1 VLSGVILLPENRC
14 RPYRNVTVKPRS
26 PARERKPDASE
37 RDDSLSPAPLPP
49 GARLGN
55 FQINRLL
62 ASTDSGY
69 TYSSNSGS
77 TIIQEFFPKQLAVR
91 DKDGLSLL
99 LWDASLN
106 EDYEQGLKDFLL
118 LGRVLSQI
126 DHAGRVVHY
135 SEDNDSAYYAIKF
148 RPLASVRDLLKTGK
162 PLPEDA
168 LKAML
173 YSALTYLEAAHEAG
187 LIHLEI
193 APENIFVSDN
203 EQLAICGFNTD
214 RFHYPPA
221 DKSTPS
227 DYRAPE
233 LSTARGRI
241 GPWTD
246 FYALGSVLY
255 ECITSAAPVPSST
268 RMDAIDRGT
277 PDPIV
282 PAVEAGVGYYSGR
295 FLEIIDWLITLRTTE
310 RPEDTEVIFNWLDP
324 DARNLA
330 DDDDTYSDP
339 LELNLKPNTK
349 ATVRGNIPLETRTNL
364 KQQTASAPQAP
375 LNRSNIFT
383 RRQGGIKKQSD
394 ATRAALPESSSH
406 GKIRTTRGATAIAL
420 AALKKSA
427 ASLAPG
433 SETSAAKH
441 TEPPPNVFAARSTQ
455 PRDLRATN
463 NVPTQDVEPLH
474 APSRTDNPTAIQ
486 ERTFQKDFG
495 LSVDQTVTDE
505 LRSAGE
511 ILSGDNFTPVEAD
524 TRLRNSGP
532 PKTGKSLG
540 LITAGVLVLIIAY
553 WWLSPQNANTVPSAT
568 PAKIEINTTSDTAST
583 GGNPSQQNSN
593 TSSEDGITMITR
605 SADRQKAEKFRELTE
620 IAALTDPHLKAA
632 RRHHRGGR
640 SFDPQ
645 SGNAY
650 QEFSEVLLLDPDN
663 PEATQGI
670 KDMIG
675 ESVSGIESLIDAGD
689 LGAAR
694 EKLSLLA
701 TINQASEA
709 VIDVQQ
715 KLDQIEQ
722 RRLKQVAATAKAD
735 AIAEATRQQQT
746 RDRHRRIEQ
755 LLTRASNAFE
765 NNQFVEPQ
773 GDNALTLYRA
783 ALNLDPNN
791 QRARNGIGSISEH
804 FLRQARREL
813 AAGEYGIAEQNL
825 RIAAAIEPQNQTVLQ
840 LQQQLQKRRQLAE
853 KQQRLQAEAAAKN
866 AEANNLASQ
875 QELLDLQNGLTAY
888 YEGAYSEAY
897 RFLAP
902 LAAQGYPRAQVR
914 VANMLIK
921 ARGVQRDEEEAMRL
935 FSIALQP
942 VQLSASD
949 GKAWAQSDLGDYF
962 HDGWII
968 DKDYLNAVYWYRRA
982 AEQGYAPAQNI
993 LGWLYMHGHG
1003 VSPDEEM
1010 AIKWFRRAAEQ
1021 GDVTALDNL
1030 KVLGKVSVDSGS

>member
-1 VLSGVILLPENRC
+1 MSSVILLPENRC
-14 RPYRNVTVKPRS
+14 RPYRHVTFKPR
-26 PARERKPDASE
+26 PPLRQREPDASDK
-37 RDDSLSPAPLPP
+37 DDSLSPAPLPP

-77 TIIQEFFPKQLAVR
+77 AIIQEFFPKQLAVR
-91 DKDGLSLL
+91 DQDGLALL

-173 YSALTYLEAAHEAG
+173 YSALTYLEAAHQAG
-187 LIHLEI
+187 LFHLEI

-221 DKSTPS
+221 DKSVPS

-255 ECITSAAPVPSST
+255 ECITCAAPVPSST
-268 RMDAIDRGT
+268 RMDAIDRGI

-282 PAVEAGVGYYSGR
+282 PAVEAGVGYYSGS
-295 FLEIIDWLITLRTTE
+295 FLEIVDWLIALRTTE

-324 DARNLA
+324 DARKSA

-339 LELNLKPNTK
+339 LELNLKPATK
-349 ATVRGNIPLETRTNL
+349 AAGSAKTPLETRTNI
-364 KQQTASAPQAP
+364 KQRTRTAPHAAHD
-375 LNRSNIFT
+375 RSNIFS
-383 RRQGGIKKQSD
+383 RRHDGIKNQSE
-394 ATRAALPESSSH
+394 AARAALPDNSSDERIKAS
-406 GKIRTTRGATAIAL
+406 RGATAIAL

-427 ASLAPG
+427 ANLAPS
-433 SETSAAKH
+433 SENSAAKP
-441 TEPPPNVFAARSTQ
+441 TESPHNVFAAKSTQ
-455 PRDLRATN
+455 PRDLTTTSN
-463 NVPTQDVEPLH
+463 GPTQDVEPLH
-474 APSRTDNPTAIQ
+474 APSRTDNPSAKQ
-486 ERTFQKDFG
+486 ESTFQKGFD

-511 ILSGDNFTPVEAD
+511 ILSGDNFIPVEAD
-524 TRLRNSGP
+524 DKPLDSGP
-532 PKTGKSLG
+532 PNKGKTLG
-540 LITAGVLVLIIAY
+540 LIAAGVLVLIIAY
-553 WWLSPQNANTVPSAT
+553 WWLNPQNANTVPSAT
-568 PAKIEINTTSDTAST
+568 PAKIEINTTSDTASA
-583 GGNPSQQNSN
+583 GGNPSQQISN
-593 TSSEDGITMITR
+593 TASEDGITVFTR
-605 SADRQKAEKFRELTE
+605 SADKQKAEKFRELTE

-632 RRHHRGGR
+632 RIHHRAGR

-663 PEATQGI
+663 LQATQGI
-670 KDMIG
+670 KNLIG
-675 ESVSGIESLIDAGD
+675 ETINGIESLIDAGD

-701 TINQASEA
+701 TINQASEV

-715 KLDQIEQ
+715 KLDQIEK
-722 RRLKQVAATAKAD
+722 RRLEQVAAAAKAH
-735 AIAEATRQQQT
+735 AIAEATRQQQI

-783 ALNLDPNN
+783 VLNLDPNN

-825 RIAAAIEPQNQTVLQ
+825 RIAAAMEPQNQTVLQ
-840 LQQQLQKRRQLAE
+840 LQQQLQQRRQLAE
-853 KQQRLQAEAAAKN
+853 KQQRLQAEAAAKK
-866 AEANNLASQ
+866 AEADNLASQ
-875 QELLDLQNGLTAY
+875 QEVLNLQSGLTAY

-902 LAAQGYPRAQVR
+902 LAAQGDPRAQVR
-914 VANMLIK
+914 VARMLIT
-921 ARGVQRDEEEAMRL
+921 ARGVQRDEGEAIRL
-935 FSIALQP
+935 FSMALQQ

-962 HDGWII
+962 HDGWVI
-968 DKDYLNAVYWYRRA
+968 DKDYRNAVYWYRRA

-993 LGWLYMHGHG
+993 LGWLYMQGHG
-1003 VSPDEEM
+1003 VNPDEEM

-1030 KVLGKVSVDSGS
+1030 KVLGKAGVDSGS

>member
-1 VLSGVILLPENRC
+1 MSSVILLPENRC
-14 RPYRNVTVKPRS
+14 RPYRHVTFKPR
-26 PARERKPDASE
+26 PPLRQREPDAS
-37 RDDSLSPAPLPP
+37 DKGDSLSPAPLPP

-77 TIIQEFFPKQLAVR
+77 AIIQEFFPKQLAVR
-91 DKDGLSLL
+91 DQDGLALL

-173 YSALTYLEAAHEAG
+173 YSALTYLEAAHQAG
-187 LIHLEI
+187 LFHLEI

-221 DKSTPS
+221 DKSVPS

-255 ECITSAAPVPSST
+255 ECITCAAPVPSST
-268 RMDAIDRGT
+268 RMDAIDRGI

-282 PAVEAGVGYYSGR
+282 PAVEAGVGYYSGS
-295 FLEIIDWLITLRTTE
+295 FLEIVDWLIALRTTE

-324 DARNLA
+324 DARKSA

-339 LELNLKPNTK
+339 LELNLKPATK
-349 ATVRGNIPLETRTNL
+349 AAGSAKTPLETRTNI
-364 KQQTASAPQAP
+364 KQRTRTAPHAAHD
-375 LNRSNIFT
+375 RSNIFS
-383 RRQGGIKKQSD
+383 RRHDGIKNQSE
-394 ATRAALPESSSH
+394 AARAALPDNGSDGRIKTS
-406 GKIRTTRGATAIAL
+406 RGATAIAL

-427 ASLAPG
+427 ANLAPS
-433 SETSAAKH
+433 SENSAAKP
-441 TEPPPNVFAARSTQ
+441 TESPHNVFAAKSTQ
-455 PRDLRATN
+455 PRDLTTTSN
-463 NVPTQDVEPLH
+463 GPTQDVEPLH
-474 APSRTDNPTAIQ
+474 APSRTDNPSAKQ
-486 ERTFQKDFG
+486 ESTFQKGFD

-511 ILSGDNFTPVEAD
+511 ILSGDNFIPVEAD
-524 TRLRNSGP
+524 DKPLDSGP
-532 PKTGKSLG
+532 PNKGKTLG
-540 LITAGVLVLIIAY
+540 LIAAGVLVLIIAY
-553 WWLSPQNANTVPSAT
+553 WWLNPQNANTVPSAT
-568 PAKIEINTTSDTAST
+568 PAKIEINTTSDTASA
-583 GGNPSQQNSN
+583 GGNPSQQISN
-593 TSSEDGITMITR
+593 TASEDGITVFTR
-605 SADRQKAEKFRELTE
+605 SADKQKAEKFRELTE
-620 IAALTDPHLKAA
+620 IAALTEPHLKAA
-632 RRHHRGGR
+632 RIHHRAGR

-663 PEATQGI
+663 LQATQGI
-670 KDMIG
+670 KNLIG
-675 ESVSGIESLIDAGD
+675 ETINDIESLIDAGD
-689 LGAAR
+689 LVAAR

-701 TINQASEA
+701 TINQASEV

-715 KLDQIEQ
+715 KLDQIEK
-722 RRLKQVAATAKAD
+722 RRLEQVAAAAKAH
-735 AIAEATRQQQT
+735 AIAEATRQQQI

-783 ALNLDPNN
+783 VLNLDPNN

-825 RIAAAIEPQNQTVLQ
+825 RIAAALEPQNQTVLQ
-840 LQQQLQKRRQLAE
+840 LQQQLQQRRQLAE
-853 KQQRLQAEAAAKN
+853 KQQRLQAEAAAKK
-866 AEANNLASQ
+866 AEADNLASQ
-875 QELLDLQNGLTAY
+875 QEVLNLQSGLTAY

-902 LAAQGYPRAQVR
+902 LAAQGDPRAQVR
-914 VANMLIK
+914 VARMLIT
-921 ARGVQRDEEEAMRL
+921 ARGVQRDEGEAIRL
-935 FSIALQP
+935 FSMALQQ

-962 HDGWII
+962 HDGWVI
-968 DKDYLNAVYWYRRA
+968 DKDYRNAVYWYRRA

-993 LGWLYMHGHG
+993 LGWLYMQGHG
-1003 VSPDEEM
+1003 VNPDEEM

-1030 KVLGKVSVDSGS
+1030 KVLGKAGVDSGS

>member
-1 VLSGVILLPENRC
+1 
-14 RPYRNVTVKPRS
+14 VTFKPR
-26 PARERKPDASE
+26 PPVRQREPDASDK
-37 RDDSLSPAPLPP
+37 DDSLSPAPLPP

-77 TIIQEFFPKQLAVR
+77 AIIQEFFPKQLAVR
-91 DKDGLSLL
+91 DQDGLALL

-173 YSALTYLEAAHEAG
+173 YSALTYLEAAHQAG
-187 LIHLEI
+187 LFHLEI

-221 DKSTPS
+221 DKSVPS

-255 ECITSAAPVPSST
+255 ECITCAAPVPSST
-268 RMDAIDRGT
+268 RMDAIDRGI

-282 PAVEAGVGYYSGR
+282 PAVEAGVGYYSGS
-295 FLEIIDWLITLRTTE
+295 FLEIVDWLIALRTTE

-324 DARNLA
+324 DARKSA

-339 LELNLKPNTK
+339 LELNLKPATK
-349 ATVRGNIPLETRTNL
+349 AAGSAKTPLETRTNI
-364 KQQTASAPQAP
+364 KQRTRTAPHAAHD
-375 LNRSNIFT
+375 RSNIFS
-383 RRQGGIKKQSD
+383 RRHDGIKNQSE
-394 ATRAALPESSSH
+394 AARAALPDNSSDGRIKTS
-406 GKIRTTRGATAIAL
+406 RGATAIAL

-427 ASLAPG
+427 ANLAPS
-433 SETSAAKH
+433 SENSAAKH
-441 TEPPPNVFAARSTQ
+441 TESPHNVFAAKSTQ
-455 PRDLRATN
+455 PRDLTTTSN
-463 NVPTQDVEPLH
+463 GPTQDVEPLH
-474 APSRTDNPTAIQ
+474 APSRTDAPSA
-486 ERTFQKDFG
+486 ERESTFQKGFD

-511 ILSGDNFTPVEAD
+511 ILSGDNFIPVEAD
-524 TRLRNSGP
+524 DKPLDSGP
-532 PKTGKSLG
+532 PNKGKTLG
-540 LITAGVLVLIIAY
+540 LIAAGVLVLIIAY
-553 WWLSPQNANTVPSAT
+553 WWLNPQNANTVPSAT
-568 PAKIEINTTSDTAST
+568 PAKIEINTTSDTASA
-583 GGNPSQQNSN
+583 GGNPSQQISN
-593 TSSEDGITMITR
+593 TASEDGITVFTR
-605 SADRQKAEKFRELTE
+605 SADKQKAEKFRELTE

-632 RRHHRGGR
+632 RIHHRAGR

-663 PEATQGI
+663 LQATQGI
-670 KDMIG
+670 KNLIG
-675 ESVSGIESLIDAGD
+675 EAINGIESLIDAGD

-701 TINQASEA
+701 TINQASEV

-715 KLDQIEQ
+715 KLDQIEK
-722 RRLKQVAATAKAD
+722 RRLEQVAAAAKAH
-735 AIAEATRQQQT
+735 AIAEATRQQQI

-783 ALNLDPNN
+783 VLNLDPNN

-840 LQQQLQKRRQLAE
+840 LQQQLQQRRQLAE
-853 KQQRLQAEAAAKN
+853 KQQRLQAEAAAKK
-866 AEANNLASQ
+866 AEADNLASQ
-875 QELLDLQNGLTAY
+875 QEVLNLQSGLTAY

-902 LAAQGYPRAQVR
+902 LAAQGDPRAQVR
-914 VANMLIK
+914 VARMLIT
-921 ARGVQRDEEEAMRL
+921 ARGVQRDEGEAIRL
-935 FSIALQP
+935 FSMALQQ

-962 HDGWII
+962 HDGWVI
-968 DKDYLNAVYWYRRA
+968 DKDYRNAVYWYRRA

-993 LGWLYMHGHG
+993 LGWLYMQGHG
-1003 VSPDEEM
+1003 VNPDEEM

-1030 KVLGKVSVDSGS
+1030 KVLGKAGVDSGS

>member
-1 VLSGVILLPENRC
+1 M
-14 RPYRNVTVKPRS
+14 TFKPHP
-26 PARERKPDASE
+26 PARQRESDASDK
-37 RDDSLSPAPLPP
+37 DDSLSPAPLPP

-77 TIIQEFFPKQLAVR
+77 AIIQEFFPKQLAVR
-91 DKDGLSLL
+91 DQDGLALL

-173 YSALTYLEAAHEAG
+173 YSALTYLEAAHQAG
-187 LIHLEI
+187 LFHLEI

-221 DKSTPS
+221 DKSVPS

-255 ECITSAAPVPSST
+255 ECITCAAPVPSST
-268 RMDAIDRGT
+268 RMDAIDRGI

-282 PAVEAGVGYYSGR
+282 PAVEAGVGYYSGS
-295 FLEIIDWLITLRTTE
+295 FLEIVDWLIALRTTE

-324 DARNLA
+324 DARKSA

-339 LELNLKPNTK
+339 LELNLKPATK
-349 ATVRGNIPLETRTNL
+349 AAGSAKTPLETRTNI
-364 KQQTASAPQAP
+364 KQRTRTAPHAAHD
-375 LNRSNIFT
+375 RSNIFS
-383 RRQGGIKKQSD
+383 RRHDGIKNQSE
-394 ATRAALPESSSH
+394 AARAALPDNSSDGRIKTS
-406 GKIRTTRGATAIAL
+406 RGATAIAL

-427 ASLAPG
+427 ANLAPS
-433 SETSAAKH
+433 SENSAAKP
-441 TEPPPNVFAARSTQ
+441 TESPHNVFAAKSTQ
-455 PRDLRATN
+455 PRDLTTTSN
-463 NVPTQDVEPLH
+463 GPTQDVEPLH
-474 APSRTDNPTAIQ
+474 APSRTDAPSA
-486 ERTFQKDFG
+486 ERESTFQKGFD

-511 ILSGDNFTPVEAD
+511 ILSGDNFIPVEAD
-524 TRLRNSGP
+524 DKPLDSGP
-532 PKTGKSLG
+532 PNKGKTLG
-540 LITAGVLVLIIAY
+540 LIAAGVLVLIIAY
-553 WWLSPQNANTVPSAT
+553 WWLNPQNANTVPSAT
-568 PAKIEINTTSDTAST
+568 PAKIEINTTSDTASA
-583 GGNPSQQNSN
+583 GGNPSQQISN
-593 TSSEDGITMITR
+593 TASEDGITVFTR
-605 SADRQKAEKFRELTE
+605 SADKQKAEKFRELTE
-620 IAALTDPHLKAA
+620 IAALTEPHLKAA
-632 RRHHRGGR
+632 RIHHRAGR

-663 PEATQGI
+663 LQATQGI
-670 KDMIG
+670 KNLIG
-675 ESVSGIESLIDAGD
+675 ETINGIESLIDAGD

-701 TINQASEA
+701 TINQASEV

-715 KLDQIEQ
+715 KLDQIEK
-722 RRLKQVAATAKAD
+722 RRLEQVAAAAKAH
-735 AIAEATRQQQT
+735 AIAEATRQQQI

-783 ALNLDPNN
+783 VLNLDPNN

-840 LQQQLQKRRQLAE
+840 LQQQLQQRRQLAE
-853 KQQRLQAEAAAKN
+853 KQQRLQAEAAAKK
-866 AEANNLASQ
+866 AEADNLASQ
-875 QELLDLQNGLTAY
+875 QEVLNLQSGLTAY

-902 LAAQGYPRAQVR
+902 LAAQGDPRAQVR
-914 VANMLIK
+914 VARMLIT
-921 ARGVQRDEEEAMRL
+921 ARGVQRDEGEAIRL
-935 FSIALQP
+935 FSMALQQ

-962 HDGWII
+962 HDGWVI
-968 DKDYLNAVYWYRRA
+968 DKDYRNAVYWYRRA

-993 LGWLYMHGHG
+993 LGWLYMQGHG
-1003 VSPDEEM
+1003 VNPDEEM

-1030 KVLGKVSVDSGS
+1030 KVLGKAGVDSGS

>member
-1 VLSGVILLPENRC
+1 MSSVILLPENRC
-14 RPYRNVTVKPRS
+14 RPYRHVTFKPR
-26 PARERKPDASE
+26 PPLRQREPDASDK
-37 RDDSLSPAPLPP
+37 DDSLSPAPLPP

-77 TIIQEFFPKQLAVR
+77 AIIQEFFPKQLAVR
-91 DKDGLSLL
+91 DQDGLALL

-173 YSALTYLEAAHEAG
+173 YSALTYLEAAHQAG
-187 LIHLEI
+187 LFHLEI

-221 DKSTPS
+221 DKSVPS

-255 ECITSAAPVPSST
+255 ECITCAAPVPSST
-268 RMDAIDRGT
+268 RMDAIDRGI

-282 PAVEAGVGYYSGR
+282 PAVEAGVGYYSGS
-295 FLEIIDWLITLRTTE
+295 FLEIVDWLIALRTTE

-324 DARNLA
+324 DARKSA

-339 LELNLKPNTK
+339 LELNLKPATK
-349 ATVRGNIPLETRTNL
+349 AAGSAKTPLETRTNI
-364 KQQTASAPQAP
+364 KQRTRTAPHAAHD
-375 LNRSNIFT
+375 RSNIFS
-383 RRQGGIKKQSD
+383 RRHDGIKNQSE
-394 ATRAALPESSSH
+394 AARAALPDNSSDGRIKTS
-406 GKIRTTRGATAIAL
+406 RGATAIAL

-427 ASLAPG
+427 ANLAPS
-433 SETSAAKH
+433 SENSAAKH
-441 TEPPPNVFAARSTQ
+441 TESPHNVFAAKSTQ
-455 PRDLRATN
+455 PRDLTTTSN
-463 NVPTQDVEPLH
+463 GPTQDVEPLH
-474 APSRTDNPTAIQ
+474 APSRTDAPSA
-486 ERTFQKDFG
+486 ERESTFQKGFD

-511 ILSGDNFTPVEAD
+511 ILSGDNFIPVEAD
-524 TRLRNSGP
+524 DKPLDSGP
-532 PKTGKSLG
+532 PNKGKTLG
-540 LITAGVLVLIIAY
+540 LIAAGVLVLIIAY
-553 WWLSPQNANTVPSAT
+553 WWLNPQNANTVPSAT
-568 PAKIEINTTSDTAST
+568 PAKIEINTTSDTASA
-583 GGNPSQQNSN
+583 GGNPSQQISN
-593 TSSEDGITMITR
+593 TASEDGITVFTR
-605 SADRQKAEKFRELTE
+605 SADKQKAEKFRELTE

-632 RRHHRGGR
+632 RIHHRAGR

-663 PEATQGI
+663 LQATQGI
-670 KDMIG
+670 KNLIG
-675 ESVSGIESLIDAGD
+675 ETINGIESLIDAGD

-715 KLDQIEQ
+715 KLDQIEK
-722 RRLKQVAATAKAD
+722 RRLEQVAAAAKAH
-735 AIAEATRQQQT
+735 AIAEATRQQQI

-783 ALNLDPNN
+783 VLNLDPNN

-840 LQQQLQKRRQLAE
+840 LQQQLQQRRQLAE
-853 KQQRLQAEAAAKN
+853 KQQRLQAEAAAKK
-866 AEANNLASQ
+866 AEADNLASQ
-875 QELLDLQNGLTAY
+875 QEVLNLQSGLTAY

-902 LAAQGYPRAQVR
+902 LAAQGDPRAQVR

-962 HDGWII
+962 HDGWVI
-968 DKDYLNAVYWYRRA
+968 DKDYRNAVYWYRRA

-993 LGWLYMHGHG
+993 LGWLYMQGHG
-1003 VSPDEEM
+1003 VNPDEEM

-1030 KVLGKVSVDSGS
+1030 KVLGKAGVDSGS

>member
-1 VLSGVILLPENRC
+1 M
-14 RPYRNVTVKPRS
+14 TFKPHPPVRQ
-26 PARERKPDASE
+26 REPDASDK
-37 RDDSLSPAPLPP
+37 DDSLSPAPLPP

-77 TIIQEFFPKQLAVR
+77 AIIQEFFPKQLAVR
-91 DKDGLSLL
+91 DQDGLALL

-173 YSALTYLEAAHEAG
+173 YSALTYLEAAHQAG
-187 LIHLEI
+187 LFHLEI

-221 DKSTPS
+221 DKSVPS

-255 ECITSAAPVPSST
+255 ECITCAAPVPSST
-268 RMDAIDRGT
+268 RMDAIDRGI

-282 PAVEAGVGYYSGR
+282 PAVEAGVGYYSGS
-295 FLEIIDWLITLRTTE
+295 FLEIVDWLIALRTTE

-324 DARNLA
+324 DARKSA

-339 LELNLKPNTK
+339 LELNLKPATK
-349 ATVRGNIPLETRTNL
+349 AAGSAKTPLETRTNI
-364 KQQTASAPQAP
+364 KQRTRTAPHAAHD
-375 LNRSNIFT
+375 RSNIFS
-383 RRQGGIKKQSD
+383 RRHDGIKNQSE
-394 ATRAALPESSSH
+394 AARAALPDNSSDGRIKTS
-406 GKIRTTRGATAIAL
+406 RGATAIAL

-427 ASLAPG
+427 ANLAPS
-433 SETSAAKH
+433 SENSAAKP
-441 TEPPPNVFAARSTQ
+441 TESPHNVFAAKSTQ
-455 PRDLRATN
+455 PRDLTTTSN
-463 NVPTQDVEPLH
+463 GPTQDVEPLH
-474 APSRTDNPTAIQ
+474 APSRTDNPSAKQ
-486 ERTFQKDFG
+486 ESTFQKGFD

-511 ILSGDNFTPVEAD
+511 ILSGDNFIPVEAD
-524 TRLRNSGP
+524 DKPLDSGP
-532 PKTGKSLG
+532 PNKGKTLG
-540 LITAGVLVLIIAY
+540 LIAAGVLVLIIAY
-553 WWLSPQNANTVPSAT
+553 WWLNPQNANTVPSAT
-568 PAKIEINTTSDTAST
+568 PAKIEINTTSDTASA
-583 GGNPSQQNSN
+583 GGNPSQQISN
-593 TSSEDGITMITR
+593 TASEDGITVFTR
-605 SADRQKAEKFRELTE
+605 SADKQKAEKFRELTE
-620 IAALTDPHLKAA
+620 IAALTEPHLKAA
-632 RRHHRGGR
+632 RIHHRAGR

-663 PEATQGI
+663 LQATQGI
-670 KDMIG
+670 KNLIG
-675 ESVSGIESLIDAGD
+675 ETINGIESLIDAGD

-701 TINQASEA
+701 TINQASEV

-715 KLDQIEQ
+715 KLDQIEK
-722 RRLKQVAATAKAD
+722 RRLEQVAAAAKAH
-735 AIAEATRQQQT
+735 AIAEATRQQQI

-783 ALNLDPNN
+783 VLNLDPNN

-840 LQQQLQKRRQLAE
+840 LQQQLQQRRQLAE
-853 KQQRLQAEAAAKN
+853 KQQRLQAEAAAKK
-866 AEANNLASQ
+866 AEADNLASQ
-875 QELLDLQNGLTAY
+875 QEVLNLQSGLTAY

-902 LAAQGYPRAQVR
+902 LAAQGDPRAQVR
-914 VANMLIK
+914 VARMLIT
-921 ARGVQRDEEEAMRL
+921 ARGVQRDEGEAIRL
-935 FSIALQP
+935 FSMALQQ

-962 HDGWII
+962 HDGWVI
-968 DKDYLNAVYWYRRA
+968 DKDYRNAVYWYRRA

-993 LGWLYMHGHG
+993 LGWLYMQGHG
-1003 VSPDEEM
+1003 VNPDEEM

-1030 KVLGKVSVDSGS
+1030 KVLGKAGVDSGS

>member
-1 VLSGVILLPENRC
+1 LSSVILLSEIRC
-14 RPYRNVTVKPRS
+14 RPYRHVTFKPRP
-26 PARERKPDASE
+26 PARQRESDASD

-77 TIIQEFFPKQLAVR
+77 AIIQEFFPKQLAVR
-91 DKDGLSLL
+91 DQDGLALL

-173 YSALTYLEAAHEAG
+173 YSALTYLEAAHKAG
-187 LIHLEI
+187 LFHLEI

-221 DKSTPS
+221 DKSVPS

-255 ECITSAAPVPSST
+255 ECITCAAPVPSST

-282 PAVEAGVGYYSGR
+282 PAVEAGVGYYSGS
-295 FLEIIDWLITLRTTE
+295 FLEIVDWLIALRTTE

-324 DARNLA
+324 DARKSA

-339 LELNLKPNTK
+339 LELNLKPATK
-349 ATVRGNIPLETRTNL
+349 AAGSAKTPLETRTNI
-364 KQQTASAPQAP
+364 KQRTRTAPHAA

-383 RRQGGIKKQSD
+383 RRHDGIKNQSE
-394 ATRAALPESSSH
+394 AVRAALPDNSSDGRIKTS
-406 GKIRTTRGATAIAL
+406 RGATAIAL

-427 ASLAPG
+427 ANLAPG
-433 SETSAAKH
+433 SENSAAKH
-441 TEPPPNVFAARSTQ
+441 TESPHNVFAAKSTQ
-455 PRDLRATN
+455 PRDLTTTSN
-463 NVPTQDVEPLH
+463 GPTQDVEPLH
-474 APSRTDNPTAIQ
+474 APSRTDNPSAKQ
-486 ERTFQKDFG
+486 ESTFQKSFD
-495 LSVDQTVTDE
+495 LSVDQTVTDA

-524 TRLRNSGP
+524 DKPLDSGP
-532 PKTGKSLG
+532 PNKGKTLG
-540 LITAGVLVLIIAY
+540 LIAAGVLVLIIAY
-553 WWLSPQNANTVPSAT
+553 WWLNPQNANTVPSAT
-568 PAKIEINTTSDTAST
+568 PAKIEINTTSDTASA
-583 GGNPSQQNSN
+583 GGNPSQQISN
-593 TSSEDGITMITR
+593 TASEDGITVFTR
-605 SADRQKAEKFRELTE
+605 SADKQKAEKFRELTE

-632 RRHHRGGR
+632 RIHHRAGR

-663 PEATQGI
+663 LQATQGI
-670 KDMIG
+670 KNLIG
-675 ESVSGIESLIDAGD
+675 EAINGIESLIDAGD

-715 KLDQIEQ
+715 KLDQIEK
-722 RRLKQVAATAKAD
+722 RRLEQVAAAAKAH
-735 AIAEATRQQQT
+735 AIAEATRQQQI

-783 ALNLDPNN
+783 VLNLDPNN

-840 LQQQLQKRRQLAE
+840 LQQQLQQRRQLAE
-853 KQQRLQAEAAAKN
+853 KQQRLQAEAAAKK
-866 AEANNLASQ
+866 AEADNLASQ
-875 QELLDLQNGLTAY
+875 QEVLNLQSGLTAY

-902 LAAQGYPRAQVR
+902 LAAQGDPRAQVR
-914 VANMLIK
+914 VARMLIT
-921 ARGVQRDEEEAMRL
+921 ARGVQRDEGEAIRL
-935 FSIALQP
+935 FSMALPQ

-962 HDGWII
+962 HDGWVI
-968 DKDYLNAVYWYRRA
+968 DKDYRNAVYWYRRA

-993 LGWLYMHGHG
+993 LGWLYMQGHG
-1003 VSPDEEM
+1003 VNPDEEM

-1030 KVLGKVSVDSGS
+1030 KVLGKAGVDSGS

>member
-1 VLSGVILLPENRC
+1 MSSVILLPENRC
-14 RPYRNVTVKPRS
+14 RPYRHVTFKPR
-26 PARERKPDASE
+26 PPLRQREPDASDK
-37 RDDSLSPAPLPP
+37 DDSLSPAPLPP

-77 TIIQEFFPKQLAVR
+77 AIIQEFFPKQLAVR
-91 DKDGLSLL
+91 DQDGLALL

-173 YSALTYLEAAHEAG
+173 YSALTYLEAAHQAG
-187 LIHLEI
+187 LFHLEI

-221 DKSTPS
+221 DKSVPS

-255 ECITSAAPVPSST
+255 ECITCAAPVPSST
-268 RMDAIDRGT
+268 RMDAIDRGI

-282 PAVEAGVGYYSGR
+282 PAVEAGVGYYSGS
-295 FLEIIDWLITLRTTE
+295 FLEIVDWLIALRTTE

-324 DARNLA
+324 DARKSA

-339 LELNLKPNTK
+339 LELNLKPATK
-349 ATVRGNIPLETRTNL
+349 AAGSAKTPLETRTNI
-364 KQQTASAPQAP
+364 KQRTRTAPHAAHD
-375 LNRSNIFT
+375 RSNIFS
-383 RRQGGIKKQSD
+383 RRHDGIKNQSE
-394 ATRAALPESSSH
+394 AARAALPDNSSDGRIKTS
-406 GKIRTTRGATAIAL
+406 RGATAIAL

-427 ASLAPG
+427 ANLAPS
-433 SETSAAKH
+433 SENSAAKP
-441 TEPPPNVFAARSTQ
+441 TESPHNVFAAKSTQ
-455 PRDLRATN
+455 PRDLTTTSN
-463 NVPTQDVEPLH
+463 GPTQDVEPLH
-474 APSRTDNPTAIQ
+474 APSRTDNPSAKQ
-486 ERTFQKDFG
+486 ESTFQKGFD

-511 ILSGDNFTPVEAD
+511 ILSGDNFIPVEAD
-524 TRLRNSGP
+524 DKPLDSGP
-532 PKTGKSLG
+532 PNKGKTLG
-540 LITAGVLVLIIAY
+540 LIAAGVLVLIIAY
-553 WWLSPQNANTVPSAT
+553 WWLNPQNANTVPSAT
-568 PAKIEINTTSDTAST
+568 PAKIEINTTSDTASA
-583 GGNPSQQNSN
+583 GGNPSQQISN
-593 TSSEDGITMITR
+593 TASEDGITVFTR
-605 SADRQKAEKFRELTE
+605 SADKQKAEKFRELTE

-632 RRHHRGGR
+632 RIHHRAGR

-663 PEATQGI
+663 LQATQGI
-670 KDMIG
+670 KNLIG
-675 ESVSGIESLIDAGD
+675 ETINGIESLIDAGD

-701 TINQASEA
+701 TINQASEV

-715 KLDQIEQ
+715 KLDQIEK
-722 RRLKQVAATAKAD
+722 RRLEQVAAAAKAH
-735 AIAEATRQQQT
+735 AIAEATRQQQI

-783 ALNLDPNN
+783 VLNLDPNN

-840 LQQQLQKRRQLAE
+840 LQQQLQQRRQLAE
-853 KQQRLQAEAAAKN
+853 KQQRLQAEAAAKK
-866 AEANNLASQ
+866 AEADNLASQ
-875 QELLDLQNGLTAY
+875 QEVLNLQSGLTAY

-902 LAAQGYPRAQVR
+902 LAAQGDPRAQVR
-914 VANMLIK
+914 VARMLIT
-921 ARGVQRDEEEAMRL
+921 ARGVQRDEGEAIRL
-935 FSIALQP
+935 FSMALQQ

-962 HDGWII
+962 HDGWVI
-968 DKDYLNAVYWYRRA
+968 DKDYRNAVYWYRRA

-993 LGWLYMHGHG
+993 LGWLYMQGHG
-1003 VSPDEEM
+1003 VNPDEEM
-1010 AIKWFRRAAEQ
+1010 AIKWFRRAAKQ

-1030 KVLGKVSVDSGS
+1030 KVLGKAGVDSGS

>member
-1 VLSGVILLPENRC
+1 MSSVILLPENRC
-14 RPYRNVTVKPRS
+14 RPYRHVTFKPR
-26 PARERKPDASE
+26 PPVRQREPDASDK
-37 RDDSLSPAPLPP
+37 DDSLSPAPLPP

-77 TIIQEFFPKQLAVR
+77 AIIQEFFPKQLAVR
-91 DKDGLSLL
+91 DQDGLALL

-173 YSALTYLEAAHEAG
+173 YSALTYLEAAHQAG
-187 LIHLEI
+187 LFHLEI

-221 DKSTPS
+221 DKSVPS

-255 ECITSAAPVPSST
+255 ECITCAAPVPSST
-268 RMDAIDRGT
+268 RMDAIDRGI

-282 PAVEAGVGYYSGR
+282 PAVEAGVGYYSGS
-295 FLEIIDWLITLRTTE
+295 FLEIVDWLIALRTTE

-324 DARNLA
+324 DARKSA

-339 LELNLKPNTK
+339 IELNLKPATK
-349 ATVRGNIPLETRTNL
+349 AAGSAKTPLETRTNI
-364 KQQTASAPQAP
+364 KQRTRTAPHAAHD
-375 LNRSNIFT
+375 RSNIFS
-383 RRQGGIKKQSD
+383 RRHDGIKNQSE
-394 ATRAALPESSSH
+394 AARAALPDNSSDGRIKTS
-406 GKIRTTRGATAIAL
+406 RGATAIAL

-427 ASLAPG
+427 ANLAPS
-433 SETSAAKH
+433 SENSAAKH
-441 TEPPPNVFAARSTQ
+441 TESPHNVFAAKSTQ
-455 PRDLRATN
+455 PRDLTTTSN
-463 NVPTQDVEPLH
+463 GPTQDVEPLH
-474 APSRTDNPTAIQ
+474 APSRTDNPSAKQ
-486 ERTFQKDFG
+486 ESTFQKGFD

-511 ILSGDNFTPVEAD
+511 ILSGDNFIPVEAD
-524 TRLRNSGP
+524 DKPLDSGP
-532 PKTGKSLG
+532 PNKGKTLG
-540 LITAGVLVLIIAY
+540 LIAAGVLVLIIAY
-553 WWLSPQNANTVPSAT
+553 WWLNPQNANTVPSAT
-568 PAKIEINTTSDTAST
+568 PAKIEINTTSDTASA
-583 GGNPSQQNSN
+583 GGNPSQQISN
-593 TSSEDGITMITR
+593 TASEDGITVFTR
-605 SADRQKAEKFRELTE
+605 SADKQKAEKFRELTE
-620 IAALTDPHLKAA
+620 IAALTEPHLKAA
-632 RRHHRGGR
+632 RIHHRAGR

-663 PEATQGI
+663 LQATQGI
-670 KDMIG
+670 KNLIG
-675 ESVSGIESLIDAGD
+675 ETINGIESLIDAGD

-701 TINQASEA
+701 TINQASEV

-715 KLDQIEQ
+715 KLDQIEK
-722 RRLKQVAATAKAD
+722 RRLEQVAAAAKAH
-735 AIAEATRQQQT
+735 AIAEATRQQQI

-783 ALNLDPNN
+783 VLNLDPNN

-840 LQQQLQKRRQLAE
+840 LQQQLQQRRQLAE
-853 KQQRLQAEAAAKN
+853 KQQRLQAEAAAKK
-866 AEANNLASQ
+866 AEADNLASQ
-875 QELLDLQNGLTAY
+875 QEVLNLQSGLTAY

-902 LAAQGYPRAQVR
+902 LAAQGDPRAQVR
-914 VANMLIK
+914 VARMLIT
-921 ARGVQRDEEEAMRL
+921 ARGVQRDEGEAIRL
-935 FSIALQP
+935 FSMALQQ

-962 HDGWII
+962 HDGWVI
-968 DKDYLNAVYWYRRA
+968 DKDYRNAVYWYRRA

-993 LGWLYMHGHG
+993 LGWLYMQGHG
-1003 VSPDEEM
+1003 VNPDEEM

-1030 KVLGKVSVDSGS
+1030 KVLGKAGVDSGS

>member
-1 VLSGVILLPENRC
+1 MSSVILLPENRC
-14 RPYRNVTVKPRS
+14 RRYRHVTFKPRP
-26 PARERKPDASE
+26 PARQRESDTSDK
-37 RDDSLSPAPLPP
+37 DDSLSPAPLPP

-77 TIIQEFFPKQLAVR
+77 AIIQEFFPKQLAVR
-91 DKDGLSLL
+91 DQDGLALL

-173 YSALTYLEAAHEAG
+173 YSALTYLEAAHKAG
-187 LIHLEI
+187 LFHLEI

-221 DKSTPS
+221 DKSVPS

-255 ECITSAAPVPSST
+255 ECITCAAPVPSST
-268 RMDAIDRGT
+268 RMDAIDRGI

-282 PAVEAGVGYYSGR
+282 PAVEAGVGYYSGS
-295 FLEIIDWLITLRTTE
+295 FLEIVDWLIALRTTE

-324 DARNLA
+324 DARKSA

-339 LELNLKPNTK
+339 LELNLKPATK
-349 ATVRGNIPLETRTNL
+349 AAGSSKTPLETRTNI
-364 KQQTASAPQAP
+364 KQRIRAAPHAAHD
-375 LNRSNIFT
+375 RSDIFT
-383 RRQGGIKKQSD
+383 RRHDGIKNQSE
-394 ATRAALPESSSH
+394 AARAALPDNSSNGRIKTS
-406 GKIRTTRGATAIAL
+406 RGATAIAL

-427 ASLAPG
+427 ANLAPG
-433 SETSAAKH
+433 SENSAAKH
-441 TEPPPNVFAARSTQ
+441 TESPHNVFAAKSTQ
-455 PRDLRATN
+455 SRDLTTTSN
-463 NVPTQDVEPLH
+463 GPTQDVEPLH
-474 APSRTDNPTAIQ
+474 APSRTDNPSAKQ
-486 ERTFQKDFG
+486 ESTFQKGFD

-511 ILSGDNFTPVEAD
+511 ILSGDNFTPVEAGD
-524 TRLRNSGP
+524 KPLDSGP
-532 PKTGKSLG
+532 PNKGKTLG
-540 LITAGVLVLIIAY
+540 LIAAGVLVLIIAY
-553 WWLSPQNANTVPSAT
+553 WWLNPQNANTVPSAT
-568 PAKIEINTTSDTAST
+568 PAKIEINTTSDTASA
-583 GGNPSQQNSN
+583 GGNPSQQISN
-593 TSSEDGITMITR
+593 TASEDGITVFTR
-605 SADRQKAEKFRELTE
+605 SADKQKAEKFRELTE

-632 RRHHRGGR
+632 RIHHRAGR

-663 PEATQGI
+663 LQATQGI
-670 KDMIG
+670 KNLIG
-675 ESVSGIESLIDAGD
+675 ETINDIESLIDAGD

-701 TINQASEA
+701 TINQASEV

-715 KLDQIEQ
+715 KLDQIEK
-722 RRLKQVAATAKAD
+722 RRLEQVAAAAKAH
-735 AIAEATRQQQT
+735 AIAEATRQQQI

-783 ALNLDPNN
+783 VLNLDPNN

-840 LQQQLQKRRQLAE
+840 LQQQLQQRRQLAE
-853 KQQRLQAEAAAKN
+853 KQQRLQAEAAAKK
-866 AEANNLASQ
+866 AEADNLASQ
-875 QELLDLQNGLTAY
+875 QEVLNLQSGLTAY

-902 LAAQGYPRAQVR
+902 LAAQGDPRAQVR
-914 VANMLIK
+914 VARMLIT
-921 ARGVQRDEEEAMRL
+921 ARGVQRDEGEAIRL
-935 FSIALQP
+935 FSMALQQ

-962 HDGWII
+962 HDGWVI
-968 DKDYLNAVYWYRRA
+968 DKDYRNAVYWYRRA

-993 LGWLYMHGHG
+993 LGWLYMQGHG
-1003 VSPDEEM
+1003 VNPDEEM

-1030 KVLGKVSVDSGS
+1030 KVLGKAGVDSGS

>member
-1 VLSGVILLPENRC
+1 M
-14 RPYRNVTVKPRS
+14 TVKPRP

-77 TIIQEFFPKQLAVR
+77 AIIQEFFPKQLAVR

-173 YSALTYLEAAHEAG
+173 YSALTYLEAAHQAG
-187 LIHLEI
+187 LFHLEI

-221 DKSTPS
+221 DKSVPS

-255 ECITSAAPVPSST
+255 ECITCAAPVPSST
-268 RMDAIDRGT
+268 RMDAIDRGI

-282 PAVEAGVGYYSGR
+282 PAVEAGVGYYSGS
-295 FLEIIDWLITLRTTE
+295 FLEIVDWLIALRTTE

-324 DARNLA
+324 DARKSA

-339 LELNLKPNTK
+339 LELNLKPATK
-349 ATVRGNIPLETRTNL
+349 AAGSAKTPLETRTNI
-364 KQQTASAPQAP
+364 KQRTRTAPHAAHD
-375 LNRSNIFT
+375 RSNIFS
-383 RRQGGIKKQSD
+383 RRHDGIKNQSE
-394 ATRAALPESSSH
+394 AARAALPDNSSDGRIKTS
-406 GKIRTTRGATAIAL
+406 RGATAIAL

-427 ASLAPG
+427 ANLAPS
-433 SETSAAKH
+433 SENSAAKP
-441 TEPPPNVFAARSTQ
+441 TESPHNVFAAKSTQ
-455 PRDLRATN
+455 PRDLTTTSN
-463 NVPTQDVEPLH
+463 GPTQDVEPLH
-474 APSRTDNPTAIQ
+474 APSRTDNPSAKQ
-486 ERTFQKDFG
+486 ESTFQKGFD

-511 ILSGDNFTPVEAD
+511 ILSGDNFIPVEAD
-524 TRLRNSGP
+524 DKPLDSGP
-532 PKTGKSLG
+532 PNKGKTLG
-540 LITAGVLVLIIAY
+540 LIAAGVLVLIIAY
-553 WWLSPQNANTVPSAT
+553 WWLNPQNANTVPSAT
-568 PAKIEINTTSDTAST
+568 PAKIEINTTSDTASA
-583 GGNPSQQNSN
+583 GGNPSQQISN
-593 TSSEDGITMITR
+593 TASEDGITVFTR
-605 SADRQKAEKFRELTE
+605 SADKQKAEKFRELTE
-620 IAALTDPHLKAA
+620 IATLTDPHLKAA
-632 RRHHRGGR
+632 RIHHRAGR

-663 PEATQGI
+663 LQATQGI
-670 KDMIG
+670 KNLIG
-675 ESVSGIESLIDAGD
+675 ETINGIESLIDAGD

-701 TINQASEA
+701 TINQASEV

-715 KLDQIEQ
+715 KLDQIEK
-722 RRLKQVAATAKAD
+722 RRLEQVAAAAKAH
-735 AIAEATRQQQT
+735 AIAEATRQQQI

-765 NNQFVEPQ
+765 NNQFVDPQ

-840 LQQQLQKRRQLAE
+840 LQQQLQQRRQLAE
-853 KQQRLQAEAAAKN
+853 KQQRLQAEAAAKK
-866 AEANNLASQ
+866 AEADNLASQ
-875 QELLDLQNGLTAY
+875 QEVLNLQSGLTAY

-902 LAAQGYPRAQVR
+902 LAAQGDPRAQVR
-914 VANMLIK
+914 VARMLIT
-921 ARGVQRDEEEAMRL
+921 ARGVQRDEGEAIRL
-935 FSIALQP
+935 FSMALQQ

-962 HDGWII
+962 HDGWVI
-968 DKDYLNAVYWYRRA
+968 DKDYRNAVYWYRRA

-993 LGWLYMHGHG
+993 LGWLYMQGHG
-1003 VSPDEEM
+1003 VNPDEEM

-1030 KVLGKVSVDSGS
+1030 KVLGKAGVDSGS

>member
-1 VLSGVILLPENRC
+1 MSSVILLPENRC
-14 RPYRNVTVKPRS
+14 RPYRHVTFKPR
-26 PARERKPDASE
+26 PPLRQREPDASDK
-37 RDDSLSPAPLPP
+37 DDSLSPAPLPP

-77 TIIQEFFPKQLAVR
+77 AIIQEFFPKQLAVR
-91 DKDGLSLL
+91 DQDGLALL

-173 YSALTYLEAAHEAG
+173 YSALTYLEAAHQAG
-187 LIHLEI
+187 LFHLEI

-221 DKSTPS
+221 DKSVPS

-255 ECITSAAPVPSST
+255 ECITCAAPVPSST
-268 RMDAIDRGT
+268 RMDAIDRGI

-282 PAVEAGVGYYSGR
+282 PAVEAGVGYYSGS
-295 FLEIIDWLITLRTTE
+295 FLEIVDWLIAIRTTE

-324 DARNLA
+324 DARKSA

-339 LELNLKPNTK
+339 LELNLKPATK
-349 ATVRGNIPLETRTNL
+349 AAGSAKTPLETRTNI
-364 KQQTASAPQAP
+364 KQRTRTAPHAAHD
-375 LNRSNIFT
+375 RSNIFS
-383 RRQGGIKKQSD
+383 RRHDGIKNQSE
-394 ATRAALPESSSH
+394 AARAALPDNSSDGRIKTS
-406 GKIRTTRGATAIAL
+406 RGATAIAL

-427 ASLAPG
+427 ANLAPS
-433 SETSAAKH
+433 SENSAAKP
-441 TEPPPNVFAARSTQ
+441 TESPHNVFAAKSTQ
-455 PRDLRATN
+455 PRDLTTTSN
-463 NVPTQDVEPLH
+463 GPTQDVEPLH
-474 APSRTDNPTAIQ
+474 APSRTDAPSA
-486 ERTFQKDFG
+486 ERESTYQKGFD

-511 ILSGDNFTPVEAD
+511 ILSGDNFIPVEAD
-524 TRLRNSGP
+524 DKPLDSGP
-532 PKTGKSLG
+532 PNKGKTLG
-540 LITAGVLVLIIAY
+540 LIAAGVLVLIIAY
-553 WWLSPQNANTVPSAT
+553 WWLNPQNANTVPSAT
-568 PAKIEINTTSDTAST
+568 PAKIEINTTSDTASA
-583 GGNPSQQNSN
+583 GGNPSQQISN
-593 TSSEDGITMITR
+593 TASEDGITVFTR
-605 SADRQKAEKFRELTE
+605 SADKQKAEKFRELTE
-620 IAALTDPHLKAA
+620 IAALTEPHLKAA
-632 RRHHRGGR
+632 RIHHRAGR

-663 PEATQGI
+663 LQATQGI
-670 KDMIG
+670 KNLIG
-675 ESVSGIESLIDAGD
+675 ETINGIESLIDAGD

-701 TINQASEA
+701 TINQASEV

-715 KLDQIEQ
+715 KLDQIEK
-722 RRLKQVAATAKAD
+722 RRLEQVAAAAKAH
-735 AIAEATRQQQT
+735 AIAEATRQQQI

-783 ALNLDPNN
+783 VLNLDPNN

-840 LQQQLQKRRQLAE
+840 LQQQLQQRRQLAE
-853 KQQRLQAEAAAKN
+853 KQQRLQAEAAAKK
-866 AEANNLASQ
+866 AEADNLASQ
-875 QELLDLQNGLTAY
+875 QEVLNLQSGLTAY

-902 LAAQGYPRAQVR
+902 LAAQGDPRAQVR
-914 VANMLIK
+914 VARMLIT
-921 ARGVQRDEEEAMRL
+921 ARGVQRDEGEAIRL
-935 FSIALQP
+935 FSMALQQ

-962 HDGWII
+962 HDGWVI
-968 DKDYLNAVYWYRRA
+968 DKDYRNAVYWYRRA

-993 LGWLYMHGHG
+993 LGWLYMQGHG
-1003 VSPDEEM
+1003 VNPDEEM

-1030 KVLGKVSVDSGS
+1030 KVLGKAGVDSGS

>member
-1 VLSGVILLPENRC
+1 
-14 RPYRNVTVKPRS
+14 VTFKPR
-26 PARERKPDASE
+26 PPLRQREPDASDK
-37 RDDSLSPAPLPP
+37 DDSLSPAPLPP

-77 TIIQEFFPKQLAVR
+77 AIIQEFFPKQLAVR
-91 DKDGLSLL
+91 DQDGLALL

-173 YSALTYLEAAHEAG
+173 YSALTYLEAAHQAG
-187 LIHLEI
+187 LFHLEI

-221 DKSTPS
+221 DKSVPS

-255 ECITSAAPVPSST
+255 ECITCAAPVPSST
-268 RMDAIDRGT
+268 RMDAIDRGI

-282 PAVEAGVGYYSGR
+282 PAVEAGVGYYSGS
-295 FLEIIDWLITLRTTE
+295 FLEIVDWLIALRTTE

-324 DARNLA
+324 DARKSA

-339 LELNLKPNTK
+339 LELNLKPATK
-349 ATVRGNIPLETRTNL
+349 AAGSAKTPLETRTNI
-364 KQQTASAPQAP
+364 KQRTRTAPHAAHD
-375 LNRSNIFT
+375 RSNIFS
-383 RRQGGIKKQSD
+383 RRHDGIKNQSE
-394 ATRAALPESSSH
+394 AARAALPDNSSDGRIKTS
-406 GKIRTTRGATAIAL
+406 RGATAIAL

-427 ASLAPG
+427 ANLAPS
-433 SETSAAKH
+433 SENSAAKP
-441 TEPPPNVFAARSTQ
+441 TESPHNVFAAKSTQ
-455 PRDLRATN
+455 PRDLTTTSN
-463 NVPTQDVEPLH
+463 GPTQDVEPLH
-474 APSRTDNPTAIQ
+474 APSRTDAPSA
-486 ERTFQKDFG
+486 ERESTFQKGFD

-511 ILSGDNFTPVEAD
+511 ILSGDNFIPVEAD
-524 TRLRNSGP
+524 DKPLDSGP
-532 PKTGKSLG
+532 PNKGKTLG
-540 LITAGVLVLIIAY
+540 LIAAGVLVLIIAY
-553 WWLSPQNANTVPSAT
+553 WWLNPQNANTVPSAT
-568 PAKIEINTTSDTAST
+568 PAKIEINTTSDTASA
-583 GGNPSQQNSN
+583 GGNPSQQISN
-593 TSSEDGITMITR
+593 TASEDGITVFTR
-605 SADRQKAEKFRELTE
+605 SADKQKAEKFRELTE

-632 RRHHRGGR
+632 RIHHRAGR

-663 PEATQGI
+663 LQATQGI
-670 KDMIG
+670 KNLIG
-675 ESVSGIESLIDAGD
+675 EAINGIESLIDAGD

-715 KLDQIEQ
+715 KLDQIEK
-722 RRLKQVAATAKAD
+722 RRLEQVAAAAKAH
-735 AIAEATRQQQT
+735 AIAEATRQQQI

-783 ALNLDPNN
+783 VLNLDPNN

-840 LQQQLQKRRQLAE
+840 LQQQLQQRRQLAE
-853 KQQRLQAEAAAKN
+853 KQQRLQAEAAAKK
-866 AEANNLASQ
+866 AEADNLASQ
-875 QELLDLQNGLTAY
+875 QEVLNLQSGLTAY

-902 LAAQGYPRAQVR
+902 LAAQGDPRAQVR
-914 VANMLIK
+914 VARMLIT
-921 ARGVQRDEEEAMRL
+921 ARGVQRDEGEAIRL
-935 FSIALQP
+935 FSMALQQ

-962 HDGWII
+962 HDGWVI
-968 DKDYLNAVYWYRRA
+968 DKDYRNAVYWYRRA

-993 LGWLYMHGHG
+993 LGWLYMQGHG
-1003 VSPDEEM
+1003 VNPDEEM

-1030 KVLGKVSVDSGS
+1030 KVLGKAGVDSGS

>member
-1 VLSGVILLPENRC
+1 MSSVILLPENRC
-14 RPYRNVTVKPRS
+14 RPYRHVTFKPR
-26 PARERKPDASE
+26 PPLRQREPDASDK
-37 RDDSLSPAPLPP
+37 DDSLSPAPLPP

-77 TIIQEFFPKQLAVR
+77 AIIQEFFPKQLAVR
-91 DKDGLSLL
+91 DQDGLALL

-173 YSALTYLEAAHEAG
+173 YSALTYLEAAHQAG
-187 LIHLEI
+187 LFHLEI

-221 DKSTPS
+221 DKSVPS

-255 ECITSAAPVPSST
+255 ECITCAAPVPSST
-268 RMDAIDRGT
+268 RMDAIDRGI

-282 PAVEAGVGYYSGR
+282 PAVEAGVGYYSGS
-295 FLEIIDWLITLRTTE
+295 FLEIVDWLIALRTTE

-324 DARNLA
+324 DARKSA

-339 LELNLKPNTK
+339 LELNLKPATK
-349 ATVRGNIPLETRTNL
+349 AAGSAKTPLETRTNI
-364 KQQTASAPQAP
+364 KQRTRTAPHAAHD
-375 LNRSNIFT
+375 RSNIFS
-383 RRQGGIKKQSD
+383 RRHDGIKNQSE
-394 ATRAALPESSSH
+394 AARAALPDNSSDGRIKTS
-406 GKIRTTRGATAIAL
+406 RGATAIAL

-427 ASLAPG
+427 ANLAPS
-433 SETSAAKH
+433 SENSAAKH
-441 TEPPPNVFAARSTQ
+441 TESPHNVFAAKSTQ
-455 PRDLRATN
+455 PRDLTTTSN
-463 NVPTQDVEPLH
+463 GPTQDVEPLH
-474 APSRTDNPTAIQ
+474 APSRTDNPSAKQ
-486 ERTFQKDFG
+486 ESTFQKGFD

-511 ILSGDNFTPVEAD
+511 ILSGDNFIPVEAD
-524 TRLRNSGP
+524 DKPLDSGP
-532 PKTGKSLG
+532 PNKGKTLG
-540 LITAGVLVLIIAY
+540 LIAAGVLVLIIAY
-553 WWLSPQNANTVPSAT
+553 WWLNPQNANTVPSAT
-568 PAKIEINTTSDTAST
+568 PAKIEINTTSDTASA
-583 GGNPSQQNSN
+583 GGNPSQQISN
-593 TSSEDGITMITR
+593 TASEDGITVFTR
-605 SADRQKAEKFRELTE
+605 SADKQKAEKFRELTE

-632 RRHHRGGR
+632 RIHHRAGR

-663 PEATQGI
+663 LQATQGI
-670 KDMIG
+670 KNLIG
-675 ESVSGIESLIDAGD
+675 ETINGIESLIDAGD

-701 TINQASEA
+701 TINQASEV

-715 KLDQIEQ
+715 KLDQIEK
-722 RRLKQVAATAKAD
+722 RRLEQVAAAAKAH
-735 AIAEATRQQQT
+735 AIAEATRQQQI

-783 ALNLDPNN
+783 VLNLDPNN

-840 LQQQLQKRRQLAE
+840 LQQQLQQRRQLAE
-853 KQQRLQAEAAAKN
+853 KQQRLQAEAAAKK
-866 AEANNLASQ
+866 AEADNLASQ
-875 QELLDLQNGLTAY
+875 QEVLNLQSGLTAY

-902 LAAQGYPRAQVR
+902 LAAQGDPRAQVR
-914 VANMLIK
+914 VARMLIT
-921 ARGVQRDEEEAMRL
+921 ARGVQRDEGEAIRL
-935 FSIALQP
+935 FSMALQQ

-962 HDGWII
+962 HDGWVI
-968 DKDYLNAVYWYRRA
+968 DKDYRNAVYWYRRA

-993 LGWLYMHGHG
+993 LGWLYMQGHG
-1003 VSPDEEM
+1003 VNPDEEM

-1030 KVLGKVSVDSGS
+1030 KVLGKAGVDSGS

>member
-1 VLSGVILLPENRC
+1 M
-14 RPYRNVTVKPRS
+14 TFKPR
-26 PARERKPDASE
+26 PPVRQREPDASDK
-37 RDDSLSPAPLPP
+37 DDSLSPAPLPP

-77 TIIQEFFPKQLAVR
+77 AIIQEFFPKQLAVR
-91 DKDGLSLL
+91 DQDGLALL

-173 YSALTYLEAAHEAG
+173 YSALTYLEAAHQAG
-187 LIHLEI
+187 LFHLEI

-221 DKSTPS
+221 DKSVPS

-255 ECITSAAPVPSST
+255 ECITCAAPVPSST
-268 RMDAIDRGT
+268 RMDAIDRGI

-282 PAVEAGVGYYSGR
+282 PAVEAGVGYYSGS
-295 FLEIIDWLITLRTTE
+295 FLEIVDWLIALRTTE

-324 DARNLA
+324 DARKSA

-339 LELNLKPNTK
+339 LELNLKPATK
-349 ATVRGNIPLETRTNL
+349 AAGSAKTPLETRTNI
-364 KQQTASAPQAP
+364 KQRTRTAPHAA
-375 LNRSNIFT
+375 LNRSNIFS
-383 RRQGGIKKQSD
+383 RRHDGIKNQSE
-394 ATRAALPESSSH
+394 AARAALPDNSSDGRIKTS
-406 GKIRTTRGATAIAL
+406 RGATAIAL

-427 ASLAPG
+427 ANLAPS
-433 SETSAAKH
+433 SENSAAKH
-441 TEPPPNVFAARSTQ
+441 TESPHNVFAAKSTQ
-455 PRDLRATN
+455 PRDLTTTSN
-463 NVPTQDVEPLH
+463 GPTQDVEPLH
-474 APSRTDNPTAIQ
+474 APSRTDAPSA
-486 ERTFQKDFG
+486 ERESTFQKGFD

-524 TRLRNSGP
+524 DKPLDSGP
-532 PKTGKSLG
+532 PNKGKTLG
-540 LITAGVLVLIIAY
+540 LIAAGVLVLIIAY
-553 WWLSPQNANTVPSAT
+553 WWLNPQNANTVPSAT
-568 PAKIEINTTSDTAST
+568 PAKIEINTTSDTASA
-583 GGNPSQQNSN
+583 GGNPSQQISN
-593 TSSEDGITMITR
+593 TASEDGITVFTR
-605 SADRQKAEKFRELTE
+605 SADKQKAEKFRELTE

-632 RRHHRGGR
+632 RIHHRAGR

-663 PEATQGI
+663 LQATQGI
-670 KDMIG
+670 KNLIG
-675 ESVSGIESLIDAGD
+675 ETINGIESLIDAGD

-715 KLDQIEQ
+715 KLDQIEK
-722 RRLKQVAATAKAD
+722 RRLEQVAAAAKAH
-735 AIAEATRQQQT
+735 AIAEATRQQQI

-783 ALNLDPNN
+783 VLNLDPNN

-840 LQQQLQKRRQLAE
+840 LQQQLQQRRQLAE
-853 KQQRLQAEAAAKN
+853 KQQRLQAEAAAKK
-866 AEANNLASQ
+866 AEADNLASQ
-875 QELLDLQNGLTAY
+875 QEVLNLQSGLTAY

-902 LAAQGYPRAQVR
+902 LAAQGDPRAQVR
-914 VANMLIK
+914 VARMLIT
-921 ARGVQRDEEEAMRL
+921 ARGVQRDEGEAIRL
-935 FSIALQP
+935 FSMALQQ

-962 HDGWII
+962 HDGWVI
-968 DKDYLNAVYWYRRA
+968 DKDYRNAVYWYRRA

-993 LGWLYMHGHG
+993 LGWLYMQGHG
-1003 VSPDEEM
+1003 VNPDEEM

-1030 KVLGKVSVDSGS
+1030 KVLGKAGVDSGS

>member
-1 VLSGVILLPENRC
+1 M
-14 RPYRNVTVKPRS
+14 TFKPR
-26 PARERKPDASE
+26 PPLRQREPDASDK
-37 RDDSLSPAPLPP
+37 DDSLSPAPLPP

-77 TIIQEFFPKQLAVR
+77 AIIQEFFPKQLAVR
-91 DKDGLSLL
+91 DQDGLALL

-173 YSALTYLEAAHEAG
+173 YSALTYLEAAHQAG
-187 LIHLEI
+187 LFHLEI

-221 DKSTPS
+221 DKSVPS

-255 ECITSAAPVPSST
+255 ECITCAAPVPSST
-268 RMDAIDRGT
+268 RMDAIDRGI

-282 PAVEAGVGYYSGR
+282 PAVEAGVGYYSGS
-295 FLEIIDWLITLRTTE
+295 FLEIVDWLIALRTTE

-324 DARNLA
+324 DARKSA

-339 LELNLKPNTK
+339 LELNLKPATK
-349 ATVRGNIPLETRTNL
+349 ATGSAKTPLETRTNI
-364 KQQTASAPQAP
+364 KQRTRTAPHAAHD
-375 LNRSNIFT
+375 RSNIFS
-383 RRQGGIKKQSD
+383 RRHDGIKNQSE
-394 ATRAALPESSSH
+394 AARAALPDNSSDGRIKTS
-406 GKIRTTRGATAIAL
+406 RGATAIAL

-427 ASLAPG
+427 ANLAPS
-433 SETSAAKH
+433 SENSAAKH
-441 TEPPPNVFAARSTQ
+441 TESPHNVFAAKSTQ
-455 PRDLRATN
+455 PRDLTTTSN
-463 NVPTQDVEPLH
+463 GPTQDVEPLH
-474 APSRTDNPTAIQ
+474 APSRTDAPSA
-486 ERTFQKDFG
+486 ERESTFQKGFD

-524 TRLRNSGP
+524 DKPLDSGP
-532 PKTGKSLG
+532 PNKGKTLG
-540 LITAGVLVLIIAY
+540 LIAAGVLVLIIAY
-553 WWLSPQNANTVPSAT
+553 WWLNPQNANTVPSAT
-568 PAKIEINTTSDTAST
+568 PAKIEINTTSDTASA
-583 GGNPSQQNSN
+583 GGNPSQQISN
-593 TSSEDGITMITR
+593 TASEDGITVFTR
-605 SADRQKAEKFRELTE
+605 SADKQKAEKFRELTE

-632 RRHHRGGR
+632 RIHHRAGR

-663 PEATQGI
+663 LQATQGI
-670 KDMIG
+670 KNLIG
-675 ESVSGIESLIDAGD
+675 EAINGIESLIDAGD

-715 KLDQIEQ
+715 KLDQIEK
-722 RRLKQVAATAKAD
+722 RRLEQVAAAAKAH
-735 AIAEATRQQQT
+735 AIAEATRQQQI

-783 ALNLDPNN
+783 VLNLDPNN

-840 LQQQLQKRRQLAE
+840 LQQQLQQRRQLAE
-853 KQQRLQAEAAAKN
+853 KQQRLQAEAAAKK
-866 AEANNLASQ
+866 AEADNLASQ
-875 QELLDLQNGLTAY
+875 QEVLNLQSGLTAY

-902 LAAQGYPRAQVR
+902 LAAQGDPRAQVR
-914 VANMLIK
+914 VARMLIT
-921 ARGVQRDEEEAMRL
+921 ARGVQRDEGEAIRL
-935 FSIALQP
+935 FSMALQQ

-962 HDGWII
+962 HDGWVI
-968 DKDYLNAVYWYRRA
+968 DKDYRNAVYWYRRA

-993 LGWLYMHGHG
+993 LGWLYMQGHG
-1003 VSPDEEM
+1003 VNPDEEM

-1030 KVLGKVSVDSGS
+1030 KVLGKAGVDSGS

>member
-1 VLSGVILLPENRC
+1 M
-14 RPYRNVTVKPRS
+14 TFKPR
-26 PARERKPDASE
+26 PPLRQREPDASDK
-37 RDDSLSPAPLPP
+37 DDSLSPAPLPP

-77 TIIQEFFPKQLAVR
+77 AIIQEFFPKQLAVR
-91 DKDGLSLL
+91 DQDGLALL

-173 YSALTYLEAAHEAG
+173 YSALTYLEAAHQAG
-187 LIHLEI
+187 LFHLEI

-221 DKSTPS
+221 DKSVPS

-255 ECITSAAPVPSST
+255 ECITCAAPVPSST
-268 RMDAIDRGT
+268 RMDAIDRGI

-282 PAVEAGVGYYSGR
+282 PAVEAGVGYYSGS
-295 FLEIIDWLITLRTTE
+295 FLEIVDWLIALRTTE

-324 DARNLA
+324 DARKSA

-339 LELNLKPNTK
+339 LELNLKPATK
-349 ATVRGNIPLETRTNL
+349 AAGSAKTPLETRTNI
-364 KQQTASAPQAP
+364 KQRTRTAPHAAHD
-375 LNRSNIFT
+375 RSNIFS
-383 RRQGGIKKQSD
+383 RRHDGIKNQSE
-394 ATRAALPESSSH
+394 AARAALPDNSSDGRIKTS
-406 GKIRTTRGATAIAL
+406 RGATAIAL

-427 ASLAPG
+427 ANLAPS
-433 SETSAAKH
+433 SENSAAKP
-441 TEPPPNVFAARSTQ
+441 TESPHNVFAAKSTQ
-455 PRDLRATN
+455 PRDLTTTSN
-463 NVPTQDVEPLH
+463 GPTQDVEPLH
-474 APSRTDNPTAIQ
+474 APSRTDNPSAKQ
-486 ERTFQKDFG
+486 ESTFQKGFD

-511 ILSGDNFTPVEAD
+511 ILSGDNFIPVEAD
-524 TRLRNSGP
+524 DKPLDSGP
-532 PKTGKSLG
+532 PNKGKTLG
-540 LITAGVLVLIIAY
+540 LIAAGVLVLIIAY
-553 WWLSPQNANTVPSAT
+553 WWLNPQNANTVPSAT
-568 PAKIEINTTSDTAST
+568 PAKIEINTTSDTASA
-583 GGNPSQQNSN
+583 GGNPSQQISN
-593 TSSEDGITMITR
+593 TASEDGITVFTR
-605 SADRQKAEKFRELTE
+605 SADKQKAEKFRELTE

-632 RRHHRGGR
+632 RIHHRAGR

-663 PEATQGI
+663 LQATQGI
-670 KDMIG
+670 KNLIG
-675 ESVSGIESLIDAGD
+675 ETINGIESLIDAGD

-715 KLDQIEQ
+715 KLDQIEK
-722 RRLKQVAATAKAD
+722 RRLEQVAAAAKAH
-735 AIAEATRQQQT
+735 AIAEATRQQQI

-783 ALNLDPNN
+783 VLNLDPNN

-840 LQQQLQKRRQLAE
+840 LQQQLQQRRQLAE
-853 KQQRLQAEAAAKN
+853 KQQRLQAEAAAKK
-866 AEANNLASQ
+866 AEADNLASQ
-875 QELLDLQNGLTAY
+875 QEVLNLQSGLTAY

-902 LAAQGYPRAQVR
+902 LAAQGDPRAQVR
-914 VANMLIK
+914 VARMLIT
-921 ARGVQRDEEEAMRL
+921 ARGVQRDEGEAIRL
-935 FSIALQP
+935 FSMALQQ

-962 HDGWII
+962 HDGWVI
-968 DKDYLNAVYWYRRA
+968 DKDYRNAVYWYRRA

-993 LGWLYMHGHG
+993 LGWLYMQGHG
-1003 VSPDEEM
+1003 VNPDEEM

-1030 KVLGKVSVDSGS
+1030 KVLGKAGVDSGS

>member
-1 VLSGVILLPENRC
+1 M
-14 RPYRNVTVKPRS
+14 TFKPHPPVRQ
-26 PARERKPDASE
+26 REPDASDK
-37 RDDSLSPAPLPP
+37 DDSLSPAPLPP

-77 TIIQEFFPKQLAVR
+77 AIIQEFFPKQLAVR
-91 DKDGLSLL
+91 DQDGLALL

-173 YSALTYLEAAHEAG
+173 YSALTYLEAAHQAG
-187 LIHLEI
+187 LFHLEI

-221 DKSTPS
+221 DKSVPS

-241 GPWTD
+241 GPWSD

-255 ECITSAAPVPSST
+255 ECITCAAPVPSST
-268 RMDAIDRGT
+268 RMDAIDRGI

-282 PAVEAGVGYYSGR
+282 PAVEAGVGYYSGS
-295 FLEIIDWLITLRTTE
+295 FLEIVDWLIALRTTE
-310 RPEDTEVIFNWLDP
+310 RPEDTEVVFNWLDP
-324 DARNLA
+324 DARKSA

-339 LELNLKPNTK
+339 LELNLKPATK
-349 ATVRGNIPLETRTNL
+349 AAGSAKTPLETRTNI
-364 KQQTASAPQAP
+364 KQRTRTAPHAAHD
-375 LNRSNIFT
+375 RSNIFS
-383 RRQGGIKKQSD
+383 RRHDGIKNQSE
-394 ATRAALPESSSH
+394 AARAALPDNSSDERIKTS
-406 GKIRTTRGATAIAL
+406 RGATAIAL

-427 ASLAPG
+427 ANLAPS
-433 SETSAAKH
+433 SENSAAKP
-441 TEPPPNVFAARSTQ
+441 TESPHNVFAAKSTQ
-455 PRDLRATN
+455 PRNLTTTSN
-463 NVPTQDVEPLH
+463 GPTQDVEPLH
-474 APSRTDNPTAIQ
+474 APSRTDAPSA
-486 ERTFQKDFG
+486 ERESTYQKGFD

-511 ILSGDNFTPVEAD
+511 ILSGDNFIPVEAD
-524 TRLRNSGP
+524 DKPLDSGP
-532 PKTGKSLG
+532 PNKGKTLG
-540 LITAGVLVLIIAY
+540 LIAAGVLVLIIAY
-553 WWLSPQNANTVPSAT
+553 WWLNPQNANTVPSAT
-568 PAKIEINTTSDTAST
+568 PAKIEINTTSDTASAD
-583 GGNPSQQNSN
+583 GNPSQQISN
-593 TSSEDGITMITR
+593 TASEDGITVFTR
-605 SADRQKAEKFRELTE
+605 SADKQKAEKFRELTE

-632 RRHHRGGR
+632 RIHHRAGR

-663 PEATQGI
+663 LQATQGI
-670 KDMIG
+670 KNLIG
-675 ESVSGIESLIDAGD
+675 ETINGIESLIDAGD

-715 KLDQIEQ
+715 KLDQIEK
-722 RRLKQVAATAKAD
+722 RRLEQVAAAAKAH
-735 AIAEATRQQQT
+735 AIAEATRQQQI

-783 ALNLDPNN
+783 VLNLDPNN

-840 LQQQLQKRRQLAE
+840 LQQQLQQRRQLAE
-853 KQQRLQAEAAAKN
+853 KQQRLQAEAAAKK
-866 AEANNLASQ
+866 AEADNLASQ
-875 QELLDLQNGLTAY
+875 QEVLNLQSGLTAY

-902 LAAQGYPRAQVR
+902 LAAQGDPRAQVR
-914 VANMLIK
+914 VARMLIT
-921 ARGVQRDEEEAMRL
+921 ARGVQRDEGEAIRL
-935 FSIALQP
+935 FSMALQQ

-962 HDGWII
+962 HDGWVI
-968 DKDYLNAVYWYRRA
+968 DKDYRNAVYWYRRA

-993 LGWLYMHGHG
+993 LGWLYMQGHG
-1003 VSPDEEM
+1003 VNPDEEM

-1030 KVLGKVSVDSGS
+1030 KVLGKAGVDSGS

>member
-1 VLSGVILLPENRC
+1 MSSVILLPENRC
-14 RPYRNVTVKPRS
+14 RPYRHVTFKPR
-26 PARERKPDASE
+26 PPLRQREPDASDK
-37 RDDSLSPAPLPP
+37 DDSLSPAPLPP

-77 TIIQEFFPKQLAVR
+77 AIIQEFFPKQLAVR

-173 YSALTYLEAAHEAG
+173 YSALTYLEAAHQAG
-187 LIHLEI
+187 LFHLEI

-221 DKSTPS
+221 DKSVPS

-255 ECITSAAPVPSST
+255 ECITCAAPVPSST
-268 RMDAIDRGT
+268 RMDAIDRGI

-282 PAVEAGVGYYSGR
+282 PAVEAGVGYYSGS
-295 FLEIIDWLITLRTTE
+295 FLEIVDWLIALRTTE

-324 DARNLA
+324 DARKSA

-339 LELNLKPNTK
+339 LELNLKPATK
-349 ATVRGNIPLETRTNL
+349 AAGSAKTPLETRTNI
-364 KQQTASAPQAP
+364 KQRTRTAPHAAHD
-375 LNRSNIFT
+375 RSNIFS
-383 RRQGGIKKQSD
+383 RRHDGIKNQSE
-394 ATRAALPESSSH
+394 AARAALPDNSSDGRIKTS
-406 GKIRTTRGATAIAL
+406 RGATAIAL

-427 ASLAPG
+427 ANLAPS
-433 SETSAAKH
+433 SENSAAKP
-441 TEPPPNVFAARSTQ
+441 TESPHNVFAAKSTQ
-455 PRDLRATN
+455 PRDLTTTSN
-463 NVPTQDVEPLH
+463 GPTQDVEPLH
-474 APSRTDNPTAIQ
+474 APSRTDNPSAKQ
-486 ERTFQKDFG
+486 ESTFQKGFD

-511 ILSGDNFTPVEAD
+511 ILSGDNFIPVEAD
-524 TRLRNSGP
+524 DKPLDSGP
-532 PKTGKSLG
+532 PNKGKTLG
-540 LITAGVLVLIIAY
+540 LIAAGVLVLIIAY
-553 WWLSPQNANTVPSAT
+553 WWLNPQNANTVPSAT
-568 PAKIEINTTSDTAST
+568 PAKIEINTTSDTASA
-583 GGNPSQQNSN
+583 GGNPSQQISN
-593 TSSEDGITMITR
+593 TASEDGITVFTR
-605 SADRQKAEKFRELTE
+605 SADKQKAEKFRELTE

-632 RRHHRGGR
+632 RIHHRAGR

-663 PEATQGI
+663 LQATQGI
-670 KDMIG
+670 KNLIG
-675 ESVSGIESLIDAGD
+675 ETINGIESLIDAGD

-722 RRLKQVAATAKAD
+722 RRLEQVAATAKAH

-783 ALNLDPNN
+783 VLNLDPNN

-840 LQQQLQKRRQLAE
+840 LQQQLQQRRQLAE
-853 KQQRLQAEAAAKN
+853 KQQRLQAEAAAKK
-866 AEANNLASQ
+866 AEADNLASQ
-875 QELLDLQNGLTAY
+875 QEVLNLQSGLTAY

-902 LAAQGYPRAQVR
+902 LAAQGDPRAQVR
-914 VANMLIK
+914 VARMLIT
-921 ARGVQRDEEEAMRL
+921 ARGVQRDEGEAIRL
-935 FSIALQP
+935 FSMALQQ

-962 HDGWII
+962 HDGWVI
-968 DKDYLNAVYWYRRA
+968 DKDYRNAVYWYRRA

-1030 KVLGKVSVDSGS
+1030 KVLGKAGVDSGS

>member
-1 VLSGVILLPENRC
+1 M
-14 RPYRNVTVKPRS
+14 TFKPR
-26 PARERKPDASE
+26 PPLRQREPDASDK
-37 RDDSLSPAPLPP
+37 DDSLSPAPLPP

-77 TIIQEFFPKQLAVR
+77 AIIQEFFPKQLAVR
-91 DKDGLSLL
+91 DQDGLALL

-173 YSALTYLEAAHEAG
+173 YSALTYLEAAHQAG
-187 LIHLEI
+187 LFHLEI

-221 DKSTPS
+221 DKSVPS

-255 ECITSAAPVPSST
+255 ECITCAAPVPSST
-268 RMDAIDRGT
+268 RMDAIDRGI

-282 PAVEAGVGYYSGR
+282 PAVEAGVGYYSGS
-295 FLEIIDWLITLRTTE
+295 FLEIVDWLIALRTTE

-324 DARNLA
+324 DARKSA

-339 LELNLKPNTK
+339 LELNLKPATK
-349 ATVRGNIPLETRTNL
+349 AAGSAKTPLETRTNI
-364 KQQTASAPQAP
+364 KQRTRTAPHAA

-383 RRQGGIKKQSD
+383 RRHGGIKNQSE
-394 ATRAALPESSSH
+394 AARAALPDNSSDGRIKTS
-406 GKIRTTRGATAIAL
+406 RGATAIAL

-427 ASLAPG
+427 ANLAPS
-433 SETSAAKH
+433 SENSAAKH
-441 TEPPPNVFAARSTQ
+441 TESPHNVFTAKSTQ
-455 PRDLRATN
+455 PRDLTTTSN
-463 NVPTQDVEPLH
+463 GPTQDVEPLH
-474 APSRTDNPTAIQ
+474 APSRTDAPSA
-486 ERTFQKDFG
+486 ERESTFQKGFD

-511 ILSGDNFTPVEAD
+511 ILSGDNFIPVEAD
-524 TRLRNSGP
+524 DKPLDSGP
-532 PKTGKSLG
+532 PNKGKTLG
-540 LITAGVLVLIIAY
+540 LIAAGVLVLIIAY
-553 WWLSPQNANTVPSAT
+553 WWLNPQNANTVPSAT
-568 PAKIEINTTSDTAST
+568 PAKIEINTTSDTASA
-583 GGNPSQQNSN
+583 GGNPSQQISN
-593 TSSEDGITMITR
+593 TASEDGITVFTR
-605 SADRQKAEKFRELTE
+605 SADKQKAEKFRELTE

-632 RRHHRGGR
+632 RIHHRAGR

-663 PEATQGI
+663 LQATQGI
-670 KDMIG
+670 KNLIG
-675 ESVSGIESLIDAGD
+675 EAINGIESLIDAGD

-715 KLDQIEQ
+715 KLDQIEK
-722 RRLKQVAATAKAD
+722 RRLEQVAAAAKAH
-735 AIAEATRQQQT
+735 AIAEATRQQQI

-783 ALNLDPNN
+783 VLNLDPNN

-840 LQQQLQKRRQLAE
+840 LQQQLQQRRQLAE
-853 KQQRLQAEAAAKN
+853 KQQRLQAEAAAKK
-866 AEANNLASQ
+866 AEADNLASQ
-875 QELLDLQNGLTAY
+875 QEVLNLQSGLTAY

-902 LAAQGYPRAQVR
+902 LAAQGDPRAQVR
-914 VANMLIK
+914 VARMLIT
-921 ARGVQRDEEEAMRL
+921 ARGVQRDEGEAIRL
-935 FSIALQP
+935 FSMALQQ

-962 HDGWII
+962 HDGWVI
-968 DKDYLNAVYWYRRA
+968 DKDYRNAVYWYRRA

-993 LGWLYMHGHG
+993 LGWLYMQGHG
-1003 VSPDEEM
+1003 VNPDEEM

-1030 KVLGKVSVDSGS
+1030 KVLGKAGVDSGS

>member
-1 VLSGVILLPENRC
+1 M
-14 RPYRNVTVKPRS
+14 TFKPR
-26 PARERKPDASE
+26 PPVRQREPDASDK
-37 RDDSLSPAPLPP
+37 DDSLSPAPLPP

-77 TIIQEFFPKQLAVR
+77 AIIQEFFPKQLAVR
-91 DKDGLSLL
+91 DQDGLALL

-173 YSALTYLEAAHEAG
+173 YSALTYLEAAHQAG
-187 LIHLEI
+187 LFHLEI

-221 DKSTPS
+221 DKSVPS

-255 ECITSAAPVPSST
+255 ECITCAAPVPSST
-268 RMDAIDRGT
+268 RMDAIDRGI

-282 PAVEAGVGYYSGR
+282 PAVEAGVGYYSGS
-295 FLEIIDWLITLRTTE
+295 FLEIVDWLIALRTTE

-324 DARNLA
+324 DARKSA

-339 LELNLKPNTK
+339 LELNLKPATK
-349 ATVRGNIPLETRTNL
+349 AAGSAKTPLETRTNI
-364 KQQTASAPQAP
+364 KQRTRTAPHAA

-383 RRQGGIKKQSD
+383 RRHDGIKNQSE
-394 ATRAALPESSSH
+394 AARAALPDNSSDGRIKTS
-406 GKIRTTRGATAIAL
+406 RGATAIAL

-427 ASLAPG
+427 ANLAPS
-433 SETSAAKH
+433 SENSAAKH
-441 TEPPPNVFAARSTQ
+441 TESPHNVFAAKSTQ
-455 PRDLRATN
+455 PRDLTTTSN
-463 NVPTQDVEPLH
+463 GPTQDVEPLH
-474 APSRTDNPTAIQ
+474 APSRTDAPSA
-486 ERTFQKDFG
+486 ERESTFQKGFD

-524 TRLRNSGP
+524 DKPLDSGP
-532 PKTGKSLG
+532 PNKGKTLG
-540 LITAGVLVLIIAY
+540 LIAAGVLVLIIAY
-553 WWLSPQNANTVPSAT
+553 WWLNPQNANTVPSAT
-568 PAKIEINTTSDTAST
+568 PAKIEINTTSDTASA
-583 GGNPSQQNSN
+583 GGNPSQQISN
-593 TSSEDGITMITR
+593 TASEDGITVFTR
-605 SADRQKAEKFRELTE
+605 SADKQKAEKFRELTE

-632 RRHHRGGR
+632 RIHHRAGR

-663 PEATQGI
+663 LQATQGI
-670 KDMIG
+670 KNLIG
-675 ESVSGIESLIDAGD
+675 EAINGIESLIDAGD

-715 KLDQIEQ
+715 KLDQIEK
-722 RRLKQVAATAKAD
+722 RRLEQVAAAAKAH
-735 AIAEATRQQQT
+735 AIAEATRQQQI

-783 ALNLDPNN
+783 VLNLDPNN

-840 LQQQLQKRRQLAE
+840 LQQQLQQRRQLAE
-853 KQQRLQAEAAAKN
+853 KQQRLQAEAAAKK
-866 AEANNLASQ
+866 AEADNLASQ
-875 QELLDLQNGLTAY
+875 QEVLNLQSGLTAY

-902 LAAQGYPRAQVR
+902 LAAQGDPRAQVR
-914 VANMLIK
+914 VARMLIT
-921 ARGVQRDEEEAMRL
+921 ARGVQRDEGEAIRL
-935 FSIALQP
+935 FSMALQQ

-962 HDGWII
+962 HDGWVI
-968 DKDYLNAVYWYRRA
+968 DKDYRNAVYWYRRA

-993 LGWLYMHGHG
+993 LGWLYMQGHG
-1003 VSPDEEM
+1003 VNPDEEM

-1030 KVLGKVSVDSGS
+1030 KVLGKAGVDSGS

>member
-1 VLSGVILLPENRC
+1 MPGVTLLPENHC
-14 RPYRNVTVKPRS
+14 RQYRNVTVKPHPPSRQ
-26 PARERKPDASE
+26 REPDASNK
-37 RDDSLSPAPLPP
+37 DDSLSPAPLPP

-77 TIIQEFFPKQLAVR
+77 VIIQEFFPKQLAVR

-135 SEDNDSAYYAIKF
+135 SQDNDSAYYAIKF

-173 YSALTYLEAAHEAG
+173 YSAVTYLEAAHKAG

-221 DKSTPS
+221 DKSLPS

-255 ECITSAAPVPSST
+255 ECITCTAPVPSST
-268 RMDAIDRGT
+268 RMNAVDRGV
-277 PDPIV
+277 PDPVV
-282 PAVEAGVGYYSGR
+282 PAVEAGVDYFSAE
-295 FLEIIDWLITLRTTE
+295 FLEIIDWLITLRTAE
-310 RPEDTEVIFNWLDP
+310 RPQDTEVIFNWLDP
-324 DARNLA
+324 DARKSP

-339 LELNLKPNTK
+339 LELNLEPDTK
-349 ATVRGNIPLETRTNL
+349 GARDTKTPLETRGNI
-364 KQQTASAPQAP
+364 KRQTASAPRIP
-375 LNRSNIFT
+375 LNRSNEFS
-383 RRQGGIKKQSD
+383 RQRAGIKKQSET
-394 ATRAALPESSSH
+394 AGANLPASSS
-406 GKIRTTRGATAIAL
+406 GERIRTSRGATAIAL

-427 ASLAPG
+427 ASLAPS
-433 SETSAAKH
+433 SENGAAKR
-441 TEPPPNVFAARSTQ
+441 TESPHNVFANRSTQ
-455 PRDLRATN
+455 SRDLTATS
-463 NVPTQDVEPLH
+463 NVPTQDAEPLRT
-474 APSRTDNPTAIQ
+474 PSRTGDTSAEQ
-486 ERTFQKDFG
+486 ERSFQKGFD
-495 LSVDQTVTDE
+495 LSLDQTVADE
-505 LRSAGE
+505 LRGAVE
-511 ILSGDNFTPVEAD
+511 ILSGDNSTPVETD
-524 TRLRNSGP
+524 DRLRNSGP
-532 PKTGKSLG
+532 PNQGKTLG
-540 LITAGVLVLIIAY
+540 LIAAGVLVLIAAY
-553 WWLSPQNANTVPSAT
+553 WWLSPQNASPVPSGT
-568 PAKIEINTTSDTAST
+568 PAKIEITTTSDTAST
-583 GGNPSQQNSN
+583 GGNPSHQNSN

-605 SADRQKAEKFRELTE
+605 PADIQRAKKFRELTE
-620 IAALTDPHLKAA
+620 IVALTDPHLKAA
-632 RRHHRGGR
+632 RIHHRAGR

-670 KDMIG
+670 KDLIG
-675 ESVSGIESLIDAGD
+675 ESISGIEVLIGAGD

-694 EKLSLLA
+694 EMLASLA
-701 TINQASEA
+701 MINQASEA
-709 VIDVQQ
+709 VIYVQQ
-715 KLDQIEQ
+715 KLDQIE
-722 RRLKQVAATAKAD
+722 RNRLEQETAAAKAH
-735 AIAEATRQQQT
+735 AIAEANRQQQT
-746 RDRHRRIEQ
+746 RNRHRRIEQ
-755 LLTRASNAFE
+755 LLARASNAFE
-765 NNQFVEPQ
+765 NNQFVKPQ

-783 ALNLDPNN
+783 VLNLDPNN

-840 LQQQLQKRRQLAE
+840 LQQQLQERRQLAE
-853 KQQRLQAEAAAKN
+853 KQQRLQAEVAAKK
-866 AEANNLASQ
+866 AEADNLASR
-875 QELLDLQNGLTAY
+875 QELLNLQSGLTAY

-902 LAAQGYPRAQVR
+902 LAAQGDPRAQVR
-914 VANMLIK
+914 VANMLIT
-921 ARGVQRDEEEAMRL
+921 ARGIPRDEEEAIRL

-962 HDGWII
+962 HDGWVI
-968 DKDYLNAVYWYRRA
+968 DKDYRNAVYWYRRA
-982 AEQGYAPAQNI
+982 AEQGYPPAQNN
-993 LGWLYMHGHG
+993 LGWLYMHGRG

-1010 AIKWFRRAAEQ
+1010 AVKWFRRAAQQ

-1030 KVLGKVSVDSGS
+1030 KVLGKVGVDSGS

>member
-1 VLSGVILLPENRC
+1 M
-14 RPYRNVTVKPRS
+14 TFKPR
-26 PARERKPDASE
+26 PPLRQREPDASDK
-37 RDDSLSPAPLPP
+37 DDSLSPAPLPP

-77 TIIQEFFPKQLAVR
+77 AIIQEFFPKQLAVR
-91 DKDGLSLL
+91 DQDGLALL

-173 YSALTYLEAAHEAG
+173 YSALTYLEAAHQAG
-187 LIHLEI
+187 LFHLEI

-221 DKSTPS
+221 DKSVPS

-255 ECITSAAPVPSST
+255 ECITCAAPVPSST
-268 RMDAIDRGT
+268 RMDAIDRGI

-282 PAVEAGVGYYSGR
+282 PAVEAGVGYYSGS
-295 FLEIIDWLITLRTTE
+295 FLEIVDWLIALRTTE

-324 DARNLA
+324 DARKSA

-339 LELNLKPNTK
+339 LELNLKPATK
-349 ATVRGNIPLETRTNL
+349 AAGSAKTPLETRTNI
-364 KQQTASAPQAP
+364 KQRTRTAPHAAHD
-375 LNRSNIFT
+375 RSNIFS
-383 RRQGGIKKQSD
+383 RRHDGIKNQSE
-394 ATRAALPESSSH
+394 AARAALPDNSSDGRIKTS
-406 GKIRTTRGATAIAL
+406 RGATAIAL

-427 ASLAPG
+427 ANLAPS
-433 SETSAAKH
+433 SENSAAKP
-441 TEPPPNVFAARSTQ
+441 TESPHNVFAAKSTQ
-455 PRDLRATN
+455 PRDLTTTSN
-463 NVPTQDVEPLH
+463 GPTQDVEPLH
-474 APSRTDNPTAIQ
+474 APSRTDAPSA
-486 ERTFQKDFG
+486 ERESTYQKGFD

-511 ILSGDNFTPVEAD
+511 ILSGDNFIPVEAD
-524 TRLRNSGP
+524 DKPLDSGP
-532 PKTGKSLG
+532 PNKGKTLG
-540 LITAGVLVLIIAY
+540 LIAAGVLVLIIAY
-553 WWLSPQNANTVPSAT
+553 WWLNPQNANTVPSAT
-568 PAKIEINTTSDTAST
+568 PAKIEINTTSDTASA
-583 GGNPSQQNSN
+583 GGNPSQQISN
-593 TSSEDGITMITR
+593 TASEDGITVFTR
-605 SADRQKAEKFRELTE
+605 SADKQKAEKFRELTE

-632 RRHHRGGR
+632 RIHHRAGR

-663 PEATQGI
+663 LQATQGI
-670 KDMIG
+670 KNLIG
-675 ESVSGIESLIDAGD
+675 ETINGIESLIDAGD

-701 TINQASEA
+701 TINQASEV

-715 KLDQIEQ
+715 KLDQIEK
-722 RRLKQVAATAKAD
+722 RRLEQVAAAAKAH
-735 AIAEATRQQQT
+735 AIAEATRQQQI

-783 ALNLDPNN
+783 VLNLDPNN

-840 LQQQLQKRRQLAE
+840 LQQQLQQRRQLAE
-853 KQQRLQAEAAAKN
+853 KQQRLQAEAAAKK
-866 AEANNLASQ
+866 AEADNLASQ
-875 QELLDLQNGLTAY
+875 QEVLNLQSGLTAY

-902 LAAQGYPRAQVR
+902 LAAQGDPRAQVR
-914 VANMLIK
+914 VARMLIT
-921 ARGVQRDEEEAMRL
+921 ARGVQRDEGEAIRL
-935 FSIALQP
+935 FSMALQQ

-962 HDGWII
+962 HDGWVI
-968 DKDYLNAVYWYRRA
+968 DKDYRNAVYWYRRA

-993 LGWLYMHGHG
+993 LGWLYMQGHG
-1003 VSPDEEM
+1003 VNPDEEM

-1030 KVLGKVSVDSGS
+1030 KVLGKAGVDSGS

>member
-1 VLSGVILLPENRC
+1 M
-14 RPYRNVTVKPRS
+14 TFKPR
-26 PARERKPDASE
+26 PPLRQREPDASDK
-37 RDDSLSPAPLPP
+37 DDSLSPAPLPP

-77 TIIQEFFPKQLAVR
+77 AIIQEFFPKQLAVR
-91 DKDGLSLL
+91 DQDGLALL

-173 YSALTYLEAAHEAG
+173 YSALTYLEAAHQAG
-187 LIHLEI
+187 LFHLEI

-221 DKSTPS
+221 DKSVPS

-255 ECITSAAPVPSST
+255 ECITCAAPVPSST
-268 RMDAIDRGT
+268 RMDAIDRGI

-282 PAVEAGVGYYSGR
+282 PAVEAGVGYYSGS
-295 FLEIIDWLITLRTTE
+295 FLEIVDWLIALRTTE

-324 DARNLA
+324 DARKSA

-339 LELNLKPNTK
+339 LELNLKPATK
-349 ATVRGNIPLETRTNL
+349 AAGSAKTPLETRTNI
-364 KQQTASAPQAP
+364 KQRTRTAPHAAHD
-375 LNRSNIFT
+375 RSNIFS
-383 RRQGGIKKQSD
+383 RRHDGIKNQSE
-394 ATRAALPESSSH
+394 AARAALPDNSSD
-406 GKIRTTRGATAIAL
+406 GRTKTSRGATAIAL

-427 ASLAPG
+427 ANLAPS
-433 SETSAAKH
+433 SENSAAKP
-441 TEPPPNVFAARSTQ
+441 TESPHNVFAAKSTQ
-455 PRDLRATN
+455 PRDLTTTSN
-463 NVPTQDVEPLH
+463 GPTQDVEPLH
-474 APSRTDNPTAIQ
+474 APSRTDNPSAKQ
-486 ERTFQKDFG
+486 ESTFQKGFD

-511 ILSGDNFTPVEAD
+511 ILSGDNFIPVEAD
-524 TRLRNSGP
+524 DKPLDSGP
-532 PKTGKSLG
+532 PNKGKTLG
-540 LITAGVLVLIIAY
+540 LIAAGVLVLIIAY
-553 WWLSPQNANTVPSAT
+553 WWLNPQNANTVPSAT
-568 PAKIEINTTSDTAST
+568 PAKIEINTTSDTASA
-583 GGNPSQQNSN
+583 GGNPSQQISN
-593 TSSEDGITMITR
+593 TASEDGITVFTR
-605 SADRQKAEKFRELTE
+605 SADKQKAEKFRELTE

-632 RRHHRGGR
+632 RIHHRAGR

-663 PEATQGI
+663 LQATQGI
-670 KDMIG
+670 KNLIG
-675 ESVSGIESLIDAGD
+675 ETINGIESLIDAGD

-701 TINQASEA
+701 TINQASEV

-715 KLDQIEQ
+715 KLDQIEK
-722 RRLKQVAATAKAD
+722 RRLEQVAAAAKAH
-735 AIAEATRQQQT
+735 AIAEATRQQQI

-783 ALNLDPNN
+783 VLNLDPNN

-840 LQQQLQKRRQLAE
+840 LQQQLQQRRQLAE
-853 KQQRLQAEAAAKN
+853 KQQRLQAEAAAKK
-866 AEANNLASQ
+866 AEADNLASQ
-875 QELLDLQNGLTAY
+875 QEVLNLQSGLTAY

-902 LAAQGYPRAQVR
+902 LAAQGDPRAQVR
-914 VANMLIK
+914 VARMLIT
-921 ARGVQRDEEEAMRL
+921 ARGVQRDEGEAIRL
-935 FSIALQP
+935 FSMALQQ

-962 HDGWII
+962 HDGWVI
-968 DKDYLNAVYWYRRA
+968 DKDYRNAVYWYRRA

-993 LGWLYMHGHG
+993 LGWLYMQGHG
-1003 VSPDEEM
+1003 VNPDEEM

-1030 KVLGKVSVDSGS
+1030 KVLGKAGVDSGS

>member
-1 VLSGVILLPENRC
+1 M
-14 RPYRNVTVKPRS
+14 TFKPR
-26 PARERKPDASE
+26 PPLRQREPDASDK
-37 RDDSLSPAPLPP
+37 DDSLSPAPLPP

-77 TIIQEFFPKQLAVR
+77 AIIQEFFPKQLAVR
-91 DKDGLSLL
+91 DQDGLALL

-173 YSALTYLEAAHEAG
+173 YSALTYLEAAHQAG
-187 LIHLEI
+187 LFHLEI

-221 DKSTPS
+221 DKSVPS

-255 ECITSAAPVPSST
+255 ECITCAAPVPSST
-268 RMDAIDRGT
+268 RMDAIDRGI

-282 PAVEAGVGYYSGR
+282 PAVEAGVGYYSGS
-295 FLEIIDWLITLRTTE
+295 FLEIVDWLIALRTTE

-324 DARNLA
+324 DARKSA

-339 LELNLKPNTK
+339 LELNLKPATK
-349 ATVRGNIPLETRTNL
+349 AAGSAKTPLETRTNI
-364 KQQTASAPQAP
+364 KQRTRTAPHAAHD
-375 LNRSNIFT
+375 RSNIFS
-383 RRQGGIKKQSD
+383 RRHDGIKNQSE
-394 ATRAALPESSSH
+394 AARAALPDNSSDGRIKTS
-406 GKIRTTRGATAIAL
+406 RGATAIAL

-427 ASLAPG
+427 ANLAPS
-433 SETSAAKH
+433 SENSAAKP
-441 TEPPPNVFAARSTQ
+441 TESPHNVFAAKSTQ
-455 PRDLRATN
+455 PRDLTTTSN
-463 NVPTQDVEPLH
+463 GPTQDVEPLH
-474 APSRTDNPTAIQ
+474 APSRTDAPSA
-486 ERTFQKDFG
+486 ERESTYQKGFD

-511 ILSGDNFTPVEAD
+511 ILSGDNFIPVEAD
-524 TRLRNSGP
+524 DKPLDSGP
-532 PKTGKSLG
+532 PNKGKTLG
-540 LITAGVLVLIIAY
+540 LIAAGVLVLIIAY
-553 WWLSPQNANTVPSAT
+553 WWLNPQNANTVPSAT
-568 PAKIEINTTSDTAST
+568 PAKIEINTTSDTASA
-583 GGNPSQQNSN
+583 GGNPSQQISN
-593 TSSEDGITMITR
+593 TASEDGITVFTR
-605 SADRQKAEKFRELTE
+605 SADKQKAEKFRELTE
-620 IAALTDPHLKAA
+620 IAALTEPHLKAA
-632 RRHHRGGR
+632 RIHHRAGR

-663 PEATQGI
+663 LQATQGI
-670 KDMIG
+670 KNLIG
-675 ESVSGIESLIDAGD
+675 ETINGIESLIDAGD

-701 TINQASEA
+701 TINQASEV

-715 KLDQIEQ
+715 KLDQIEK
-722 RRLKQVAATAKAD
+722 RRLDQVAAAAKAH
-735 AIAEATRQQQT
+735 AIAEATRQQQI

-783 ALNLDPNN
+783 VLNLDPNN

-840 LQQQLQKRRQLAE
+840 LQQQLQQRRQLAE
-853 KQQRLQAEAAAKN
+853 KQQRLQAEAAAKK
-866 AEANNLASQ
+866 AEADNLASQ
-875 QELLDLQNGLTAY
+875 QEVLNLQSGLTAY

-902 LAAQGYPRAQVR
+902 LAAQGDPRAQVR
-914 VANMLIK
+914 VARMLIT
-921 ARGVQRDEEEAMRL
+921 ARGVQRDEGEAIRL
-935 FSIALQP
+935 FSMALQQ

-962 HDGWII
+962 HDGWVI
-968 DKDYLNAVYWYRRA
+968 DKDYRNAVYWYRRA

-993 LGWLYMHGHG
+993 LGWLYMQGHG
-1003 VSPDEEM
+1003 VNPDEEM

-1030 KVLGKVSVDSGS
+1030 KVLGKAGVDSGS

>member
-1 VLSGVILLPENRC
+1 M
-14 RPYRNVTVKPRS
+14 TFKPR
-26 PARERKPDASE
+26 PPVRQREPDASDK
-37 RDDSLSPAPLPP
+37 DDSLSPAPLPP

-77 TIIQEFFPKQLAVR
+77 AIIQEFFPKQLAVR
-91 DKDGLSLL
+91 DQDGLALL

-173 YSALTYLEAAHEAG
+173 YSALTYLEAAHQAG
-187 LIHLEI
+187 LFHLEI

-221 DKSTPS
+221 DKSVPS

-255 ECITSAAPVPSST
+255 ECITCAAPVPSST
-268 RMDAIDRGT
+268 RMDAIDRGI

-282 PAVEAGVGYYSGR
+282 PAVEAGVGYYSGS
-295 FLEIIDWLITLRTTE
+295 FLEIVDWLIALRTTE

-324 DARNLA
+324 DARKSA

-339 LELNLKPNTK
+339 LELNLKPATK
-349 ATVRGNIPLETRTNL
+349 ATGSAKTPLETRTNI
-364 KQQTASAPQAP
+364 KQRTRTAPHAA
-375 LNRSNIFT
+375 LNRSNIFS
-383 RRQGGIKKQSD
+383 RRHDGIKNQSE
-394 ATRAALPESSSH
+394 AARAALPDNSSDGRIKTS
-406 GKIRTTRGATAIAL
+406 RGATAIAL

-427 ASLAPG
+427 ANLAPS
-433 SETSAAKH
+433 SENSAAKH
-441 TEPPPNVFAARSTQ
+441 TESPHNVFAAKSTQ
-455 PRDLRATN
+455 PRDLTTTSN
-463 NVPTQDVEPLH
+463 GPTQDVEPLH
-474 APSRTDNPTAIQ
+474 APSRTDAPSA
-486 ERTFQKDFG
+486 ERESTFQKGFD

-511 ILSGDNFTPVEAD
+511 ILSGDNFIPVEAD
-524 TRLRNSGP
+524 DKPLDSGP
-532 PKTGKSLG
+532 PNKGKTLG
-540 LITAGVLVLIIAY
+540 LIAAGVLVLIIAY
-553 WWLSPQNANTVPSAT
+553 WWLNPQNANTVPSAT
-568 PAKIEINTTSDTAST
+568 PAKIEINTTSDTASA
-583 GGNPSQQNSN
+583 GGNPSQQISN
-593 TSSEDGITMITR
+593 TASEDGITVFTR
-605 SADRQKAEKFRELTE
+605 SADKQKAEKFRELTE

-632 RRHHRGGR
+632 RIHHRAGR

-663 PEATQGI
+663 LQATQGI
-670 KDMIG
+670 KNLIG
-675 ESVSGIESLIDAGD
+675 EAINGIESLIDAGD

-715 KLDQIEQ
+715 KLDQIEK
-722 RRLKQVAATAKAD
+722 RRLEQVAAAAKAH
-735 AIAEATRQQQT
+735 AIAEATRQQQI

-783 ALNLDPNN
+783 VLNLDPNN

-840 LQQQLQKRRQLAE
+840 LQQQLQQRRQLAE
-853 KQQRLQAEAAAKN
+853 KQQRLQAEAAAKK
-866 AEANNLASQ
+866 AEADNLASQ
-875 QELLDLQNGLTAY
+875 QEVLNLQSGLTAY

-902 LAAQGYPRAQVR
+902 LAAQGDPRAQVR
-914 VANMLIK
+914 VARMLIT
-921 ARGVQRDEEEAMRL
+921 ARGVQRDEGEAIRL
-935 FSIALQP
+935 FSMALQQ

-962 HDGWII
+962 HDGWVI
-968 DKDYLNAVYWYRRA
+968 DKDYRNAVYWYRRA

-993 LGWLYMHGHG
+993 LGWLYMQGHG
-1003 VSPDEEM
+1003 VNPDEEM

-1030 KVLGKVSVDSGS
+1030 KVLGKAGVDSGS

>member
-1 VLSGVILLPENRC
+1 LSSVILLPENRC
-14 RPYRNVTVKPRS
+14 RPYRHVTFKPR
-26 PARERKPDASE
+26 PPLRQREPDASDK
-37 RDDSLSPAPLPP
+37 DDSLSPAPLPP

-77 TIIQEFFPKQLAVR
+77 AIIQEFFPKQLAVR
-91 DKDGLSLL
+91 DQDGLALL

-173 YSALTYLEAAHEAG
+173 YSALTYLEAAHQAG
-187 LIHLEI
+187 LFHLEI

-221 DKSTPS
+221 DKSVPS

-255 ECITSAAPVPSST
+255 ECITCAAPVPSST
-268 RMDAIDRGT
+268 RMDAIDRGI

-282 PAVEAGVGYYSGR
+282 PAVEAGVGYYSGS
-295 FLEIIDWLITLRTTE
+295 FLEIVDWLIALRTTE

-324 DARNLA
+324 DARKSA

-339 LELNLKPNTK
+339 LELNLKPATK
-349 ATVRGNIPLETRTNL
+349 AAGSAKTPLETRTNI
-364 KQQTASAPQAP
+364 KQRTRTAPHAAHD
-375 LNRSNIFT
+375 RSNIFS
-383 RRQGGIKKQSD
+383 RRHDGIKNQSE
-394 ATRAALPESSSH
+394 AARAALPDNISDGRIKTS
-406 GKIRTTRGATAIAL
+406 RGATAIAL

-427 ASLAPG
+427 ANLAPS
-433 SETSAAKH
+433 SENSAAKH
-441 TEPPPNVFAARSTQ
+441 TESPHNVFAAKSTQ
-455 PRDLRATN
+455 PRNLTTTSN
-463 NVPTQDVEPLH
+463 GPTQDVEPLH
-474 APSRTDNPTAIQ
+474 APSRTDAPSA
-486 ERTFQKDFG
+486 ERESTFQKGFD

-511 ILSGDNFTPVEAD
+511 ILSGDNFIPVEAD
-524 TRLRNSGP
+524 DKPLDSGP
-532 PKTGKSLG
+532 PNKGKTLG
-540 LITAGVLVLIIAY
+540 LIAAGVLVLIIAY
-553 WWLSPQNANTVPSAT
+553 WWLNPQNANTVPSAT
-568 PAKIEINTTSDTAST
+568 PAKIEINTTSDTASA
-583 GGNPSQQNSN
+583 GGNPSQQISN
-593 TSSEDGITMITR
+593 TASEDGITVFTR
-605 SADRQKAEKFRELTE
+605 SADKQKAEKFRELTE

-632 RRHHRGGR
+632 RIHHRAGR

-663 PEATQGI
+663 LQATQGI
-670 KDMIG
+670 KNLIG
-675 ESVSGIESLIDAGD
+675 ETINGIESLIDAGD

-701 TINQASEA
+701 TINQASEV

-715 KLDQIEQ
+715 KLDQIEK
-722 RRLKQVAATAKAD
+722 RRLEQVAAAAKAH
-735 AIAEATRQQQT
+735 AIAEATRQQQI

-783 ALNLDPNN
+783 VLNLDPNN

-840 LQQQLQKRRQLAE
+840 LQQQLQQRRQLAE
-853 KQQRLQAEAAAKN
+853 KQQRLQAEAAAKK
-866 AEANNLASQ
+866 AEADNLASQ
-875 QELLDLQNGLTAY
+875 QEVLNLQSGLTAY

-902 LAAQGYPRAQVR
+902 LAAQGDPRAQVR
-914 VANMLIK
+914 VARMLIT
-921 ARGVQRDEEEAMRL
+921 ARGVQRDEGEAIRL
-935 FSIALQP
+935 FSMALQQ

-962 HDGWII
+962 HDGWVI
-968 DKDYLNAVYWYRRA
+968 DKDYRNAVYWYRRA

-993 LGWLYMHGHG
+993 LGWLYMQGHG
-1003 VSPDEEM
+1003 VNPDEEM

-1030 KVLGKVSVDSGS
+1030 KVLGKAGVDSGS

>member
-1 VLSGVILLPENRC
+1 M
-14 RPYRNVTVKPRS
+14 TFKPR
-26 PARERKPDASE
+26 PPVRQREPDASDK
-37 RDDSLSPAPLPP
+37 DDSLSPAPLPP

-77 TIIQEFFPKQLAVR
+77 AIIQEFFPKQLAVR
-91 DKDGLSLL
+91 DQDGLALL

-173 YSALTYLEAAHEAG
+173 YSALTYLEAAHQAG
-187 LIHLEI
+187 LFHLEI

-221 DKSTPS
+221 DKSVPS

-255 ECITSAAPVPSST
+255 ECITCAAPVPSST
-268 RMDAIDRGT
+268 RMDAIDRGI

-282 PAVEAGVGYYSGR
+282 PAVEAGVGYYSGS
-295 FLEIIDWLITLRTTE
+295 FLEIVDWLIALRTTE

-324 DARNLA
+324 DARKSA

-339 LELNLKPNTK
+339 LELNLKPATK
-349 ATVRGNIPLETRTNL
+349 AAGSAKTPLETRTNI
-364 KQQTASAPQAP
+364 KQRTRTAPHAAHD
-375 LNRSNIFT
+375 RSNIFS
-383 RRQGGIKKQSD
+383 RRHDGIKNQSE
-394 ATRAALPESSSH
+394 AARAALPDNSSDGRIKTS
-406 GKIRTTRGATAIAL
+406 RGATAIAL

-427 ASLAPG
+427 ANLAPS
-433 SETSAAKH
+433 SENSAAKP
-441 TEPPPNVFAARSTQ
+441 TESPHNVFAAKSTQ
-455 PRDLRATN
+455 PRDLTTTSN
-463 NVPTQDVEPLH
+463 GPTQDVEPLH
-474 APSRTDNPTAIQ
+474 APSRTDAPSA
-486 ERTFQKDFG
+486 ERESTYQKGFD

-511 ILSGDNFTPVEAD
+511 ILSGDNFIPVEAD
-524 TRLRNSGP
+524 DKPLDSGP
-532 PKTGKSLG
+532 PNKGKTLG
-540 LITAGVLVLIIAY
+540 LIAAGVLVLIIAY
-553 WWLSPQNANTVPSAT
+553 WWLNPQNANTVPSAT
-568 PAKIEINTTSDTAST
+568 PAKIEINTTSDTASA
-583 GGNPSQQNSN
+583 GGNPSQQISN
-593 TSSEDGITMITR
+593 TASEDGITVFTR
-605 SADRQKAEKFRELTE
+605 SADKQKAEKFRELTE

-632 RRHHRGGR
+632 RIHHRAGR

-663 PEATQGI
+663 LQATQGI
-670 KDMIG
+670 KNLIG
-675 ESVSGIESLIDAGD
+675 EAINGIESLIDAGD

-715 KLDQIEQ
+715 KLDQIEK
-722 RRLKQVAATAKAD
+722 RRLEQVAAAAKAH
-735 AIAEATRQQQT
+735 AIAEATRQQQI

-783 ALNLDPNN
+783 VLNLDPNN

-840 LQQQLQKRRQLAE
+840 LQQQLQQRRQLAE
-853 KQQRLQAEAAAKN
+853 KQQRLQAEAAAKK
-866 AEANNLASQ
+866 AEADNLASQ
-875 QELLDLQNGLTAY
+875 QEVLNLQSGLTAY

-902 LAAQGYPRAQVR
+902 LAAQGDPRAQVR
-914 VANMLIK
+914 VARMLIT
-921 ARGVQRDEEEAMRL
+921 ARGVQRDEGEAIRL
-935 FSIALQP
+935 FSMALQQ

-962 HDGWII
+962 HDGWVI
-968 DKDYLNAVYWYRRA
+968 DKDYRNAVYWYRRA

-993 LGWLYMHGHG
+993 LGWLYMQGHG
-1003 VSPDEEM
+1003 VNPDEEM

-1030 KVLGKVSVDSGS
+1030 KVLGKAGVDSGS

>member
-1 VLSGVILLPENRC
+1 MSSVILLPENRC
-14 RPYRNVTVKPRS
+14 RPYRHVTFKPR
-26 PARERKPDASE
+26 PPVRQREPDASDK
-37 RDDSLSPAPLPP
+37 DDSLSPAPLPP

-77 TIIQEFFPKQLAVR
+77 AIIQEFFPKQLAVR
-91 DKDGLSLL
+91 DQDGLALL

-173 YSALTYLEAAHEAG
+173 YSALTYLEAAHQAG
-187 LIHLEI
+187 LFHLEI

-221 DKSTPS
+221 DKSVPS

-255 ECITSAAPVPSST
+255 ECITCAAPVPSST
-268 RMDAIDRGT
+268 RMDAIDRGI

-295 FLEIIDWLITLRTTE
+295 FLEIIDWLIALRTTE

-324 DARNLA
+324 DARKSA

-339 LELNLKPNTK
+339 LELNLKPATK
-349 ATVRGNIPLETRTNL
+349 AAGSEKTPLETRTNI
-364 KQQTASAPQAP
+364 KQRTRTAPHAA

-383 RRQGGIKKQSD
+383 RRHGGIKNQSE
-394 ATRAALPESSSH
+394 AARAALPDNSSDGRIKTS
-406 GKIRTTRGATAIAL
+406 RGATAIAL

-427 ASLAPG
+427 ANLAPS
-433 SETSAAKH
+433 SENSAAKH
-441 TEPPPNVFAARSTQ
+441 TESPHNVFTAKSTQ
-455 PRDLRATN
+455 PRDLTTTSN
-463 NVPTQDVEPLH
+463 GPTQDVEPLH
-474 APSRTDNPTAIQ
+474 APSRTDAPSA
-486 ERTFQKDFG
+486 ERESTFQKGFD

-511 ILSGDNFTPVEAD
+511 ILSGDNFIPVEAD
-524 TRLRNSGP
+524 DKPLDSGP
-532 PKTGKSLG
+532 PNKGKTLG
-540 LITAGVLVLIIAY
+540 LIAAGVLVLIIAY
-553 WWLSPQNANTVPSAT
+553 WWLNPQNANTVPSAT
-568 PAKIEINTTSDTAST
+568 PAKIEINTTSDTASA
-583 GGNPSQQNSN
+583 GGNPSQQISN
-593 TSSEDGITMITR
+593 TASEDGITVFTR
-605 SADRQKAEKFRELTE
+605 SADKQKAEKFRELTE

-632 RRHHRGGR
+632 RIHHRAGR

-663 PEATQGI
+663 LQATQGI
-670 KDMIG
+670 KNLIG
-675 ESVSGIESLIDAGD
+675 EAINGIESLIDAGD

-715 KLDQIEQ
+715 KLDQIEK
-722 RRLKQVAATAKAD
+722 RRLEQVAAAAKAH
-735 AIAEATRQQQT
+735 AIAEATRQQQI

-783 ALNLDPNN
+783 VLNLDPNN

-840 LQQQLQKRRQLAE
+840 LQQQLQQRRQLAE
-853 KQQRLQAEAAAKN
+853 KQQRLQAEAAAKK
-866 AEANNLASQ
+866 AEADNLASQ
-875 QELLDLQNGLTAY
+875 QEVLNLQSGLTAY

-902 LAAQGYPRAQVR
+902 LAAQGDPRAQVR
-914 VANMLIK
+914 VARMLIT
-921 ARGVQRDEEEAMRL
+921 ARGVQRDEGEAIRL
-935 FSIALQP
+935 FSMALQQ

-962 HDGWII
+962 HDGWVI
-968 DKDYLNAVYWYRRA
+968 DKDYRNAVYWYRRA

-993 LGWLYMHGHG
+993 LGWLYMQGHG
-1003 VSPDEEM
+1003 VNPDEEM

-1030 KVLGKVSVDSGS
+1030 KVLGKAGVDSGS

>member
-1 VLSGVILLPENRC
+1 MSSVILLPENRC
-14 RPYRNVTVKPRS
+14 RPYRHVTFKPR
-26 PARERKPDASE
+26 PPLRQREPDASDK
-37 RDDSLSPAPLPP
+37 DDSLSPAPLPP

-77 TIIQEFFPKQLAVR
+77 AIIQEFFPKQLAVR
-91 DKDGLSLL
+91 DQDGLALL

-173 YSALTYLEAAHEAG
+173 YSALTYLEAAHQAG
-187 LIHLEI
+187 LFHLEI

-221 DKSTPS
+221 DKSVPS

-255 ECITSAAPVPSST
+255 ECITCAAPVPSST
-268 RMDAIDRGT
+268 RMDAIDRGI

-282 PAVEAGVGYYSGR
+282 PAVEAGVGYYSGS
-295 FLEIIDWLITLRTTE
+295 FLEIVDWLIALRTTE

-324 DARNLA
+324 DARKSA

-339 LELNLKPNTK
+339 LELNLKPATK
-349 ATVRGNIPLETRTNL
+349 AAGSAKTPLETRTNI
-364 KQQTASAPQAP
+364 KQRTRTAPHAAHD
-375 LNRSNIFT
+375 RSNIFS
-383 RRQGGIKKQSD
+383 RRHDGIKNQSE
-394 ATRAALPESSSH
+394 AARAALPDNSSDGRIKTS
-406 GKIRTTRGATAIAL
+406 RGATAIAL

-427 ASLAPG
+427 ANLAPS
-433 SETSAAKH
+433 SENSAAKP
-441 TEPPPNVFAARSTQ
+441 TESPHNVFAAKSTQ
-455 PRDLRATN
+455 PRDLTTTSN
-463 NVPTQDVEPLH
+463 GPTQDVEPLH
-474 APSRTDNPTAIQ
+474 APSRTDAPSA
-486 ERTFQKDFG
+486 ERESTYQKGFD

-511 ILSGDNFTPVEAD
+511 ILSGDNFIPVEAD
-524 TRLRNSGP
+524 DKPLDSGP
-532 PKTGKSLG
+532 PNKGKTLG
-540 LITAGVLVLIIAY
+540 LIAAGVLVLIIAY
-553 WWLSPQNANTVPSAT
+553 WWLNPQNANTVPSAT
-568 PAKIEINTTSDTAST
+568 PAKIEINTTSDTASA
-583 GGNPSQQNSN
+583 GGNPSQQISN
-593 TSSEDGITMITR
+593 TASEDGITVFTR
-605 SADRQKAEKFRELTE
+605 SADKQKAEKFRELTE
-620 IAALTDPHLKAA
+620 IAALTEPHLKAA
-632 RRHHRGGR
+632 RIHHRAGR

-663 PEATQGI
+663 LQATQGI
-670 KDMIG
+670 KNLIG
-675 ESVSGIESLIDAGD
+675 ETINGIESLIDAGD

-701 TINQASEA
+701 TINQASEV

-715 KLDQIEQ
+715 KLDQIEK
-722 RRLKQVAATAKAD
+722 RRLEQVAAAAKAH
-735 AIAEATRQQQT
+735 AIAEATRQQQI

-783 ALNLDPNN
+783 VLNLDPNN

-840 LQQQLQKRRQLAE
+840 LQQQLQQRRQLAE
-853 KQQRLQAEAAAKN
+853 KQQRLQAEAAAKK
-866 AEANNLASQ
+866 AEADNLASQ
-875 QELLDLQNGLTAY
+875 QEVLNLQSGLTAY

-902 LAAQGYPRAQVR
+902 LAAQGDPRAQVR
-914 VANMLIK
+914 VARMLIT
-921 ARGVQRDEEEAMRL
+921 ARGVQRDEGEAIRL
-935 FSIALQP
+935 FSMALQQ

-962 HDGWII
+962 HDGWVI
-968 DKDYLNAVYWYRRA
+968 DKDYRNAVYWYRRA

-993 LGWLYMHGHG
+993 LGWLYMQGHG
-1003 VSPDEEM
+1003 VNPDEEM

-1030 KVLGKVSVDSGS
+1030 KVLGKAGVDSGS

>member
-1 VLSGVILLPENRC
+1 M
-14 RPYRNVTVKPRS
+14 TFKPR
-26 PARERKPDASE
+26 PPLRQREPDASDK
-37 RDDSLSPAPLPP
+37 DDSLSPAPLPP

-77 TIIQEFFPKQLAVR
+77 AIIQEFFPKQLAVR
-91 DKDGLSLL
+91 DQDGLALL

-173 YSALTYLEAAHEAG
+173 YSALTYLEAAHQAG
-187 LIHLEI
+187 LFHLEI

-221 DKSTPS
+221 DKSVPS

-255 ECITSAAPVPSST
+255 ECITCAAPVPSST
-268 RMDAIDRGT
+268 RMDAIDRGI

-282 PAVEAGVGYYSGR
+282 PAVEAGVGYYSGS
-295 FLEIIDWLITLRTTE
+295 FLEIVDWLIALRTTE

-324 DARNLA
+324 DARKSA

-339 LELNLKPNTK
+339 LELNLKPATK
-349 ATVRGNIPLETRTNL
+349 AAGSAKTPLETRTNI
-364 KQQTASAPQAP
+364 KQRTRTAPHAAHD
-375 LNRSNIFT
+375 RSNIFS
-383 RRQGGIKKQSD
+383 RRHDGIKNQSE
-394 ATRAALPESSSH
+394 AARAALPDNSSDGRIKTS
-406 GKIRTTRGATAIAL
+406 RGATAIAL

-427 ASLAPG
+427 ANLAPS
-433 SETSAAKH
+433 SENSAAKP
-441 TEPPPNVFAARSTQ
+441 TESPHNVFAAKSTQ
-455 PRDLRATN
+455 PRDLTTTSN
-463 NVPTQDVEPLH
+463 GPTQDVEPLH
-474 APSRTDNPTAIQ
+474 APSRTDAPSA
-486 ERTFQKDFG
+486 ERESTYQKGFD

-511 ILSGDNFTPVEAD
+511 ILSGDNFIPVEAD
-524 TRLRNSGP
+524 DKPLDSGP
-532 PKTGKSLG
+532 PNKGKTLG
-540 LITAGVLVLIIAY
+540 LIAAGVLVLIIAY
-553 WWLSPQNANTVPSAT
+553 WWLNPQNANTVPSAT
-568 PAKIEINTTSDTAST
+568 PAKIEINTTSDTASA
-583 GGNPSQQNSN
+583 GGNPSQQISN
-593 TSSEDGITMITR
+593 TASEDGITVFTR
-605 SADRQKAEKFRELTE
+605 SADKQKAEKFRELTE
-620 IAALTDPHLKAA
+620 IAALTEPHLKAA
-632 RRHHRGGR
+632 RIHHRAGR

-663 PEATQGI
+663 LQATQGI
-670 KDMIG
+670 KNLIG
-675 ESVSGIESLIDAGD
+675 ETINGIESLIDAGD

-701 TINQASEA
+701 TINQASEV

-715 KLDQIEQ
+715 KLDQIEK
-722 RRLKQVAATAKAD
+722 RRLEQVAAAAKAH
-735 AIAEATRQQQT
+735 AIAEATRQQQI

-783 ALNLDPNN
+783 VLNLDPNN

-840 LQQQLQKRRQLAE
+840 LQQQLQQRRQLAE
-853 KQQRLQAEAAAKN
+853 KQQRLQAEAAAKK
-866 AEANNLASQ
+866 AEADNLASQ
-875 QELLDLQNGLTAY
+875 QEVLNLQSGLTAY

-902 LAAQGYPRAQVR
+902 LAAQGDPRAQVR
-914 VANMLIK
+914 VARMLIT
-921 ARGVQRDEEEAMRL
+921 ARGVQRDEGEAIRL
-935 FSIALQP
+935 FSMALQQ

-962 HDGWII
+962 HDGWVI
-968 DKDYLNAVYWYRRA
+968 DKDYRNAVYWYRRA

-993 LGWLYMHGHG
+993 LGWLYMQGHG
-1003 VSPDEEM
+1003 VNPDEEM

-1030 KVLGKVSVDSGS
+1030 KVLGKAGVDSGS

>member
-1 VLSGVILLPENRC
+1 
-14 RPYRNVTVKPRS
+14 VTFKPR
-26 PARERKPDASE
+26 PPLRQREPDASDK
-37 RDDSLSPAPLPP
+37 DDSLSPAPLPP

-77 TIIQEFFPKQLAVR
+77 AIIQEFFPKQLAVR
-91 DKDGLSLL
+91 DQDGLALL

-173 YSALTYLEAAHEAG
+173 YSALTYLEAAHQAG
-187 LIHLEI
+187 LFHLEI

-221 DKSTPS
+221 DKSVPS

-255 ECITSAAPVPSST
+255 ECITCAAPVPSST
-268 RMDAIDRGT
+268 RMDAIDRGI

-282 PAVEAGVGYYSGR
+282 PAVEAGVGYYSGS
-295 FLEIIDWLITLRTTE
+295 FLEIVDWLIALRTTE

-324 DARNLA
+324 DARKSA

-339 LELNLKPNTK
+339 LELNLKPATK
-349 ATVRGNIPLETRTNL
+349 AAGSAKTPLETRTNI
-364 KQQTASAPQAP
+364 KQRTRTAPHAAHD
-375 LNRSNIFT
+375 RSNIFS
-383 RRQGGIKKQSD
+383 RRHDGIKNQSE
-394 ATRAALPESSSH
+394 AARAALPDNSSDGRIKTS
-406 GKIRTTRGATAIAL
+406 RGATAIAL

-427 ASLAPG
+427 ANLAPS
-433 SETSAAKH
+433 SENSAAKP
-441 TEPPPNVFAARSTQ
+441 TESPHNVFAAKSTQ
-455 PRDLRATN
+455 PRDLTTTSN
-463 NVPTQDVEPLH
+463 GPTQDVEPLH
-474 APSRTDNPTAIQ
+474 APSRTDAPSA
-486 ERTFQKDFG
+486 ERESTYQKGFD

-511 ILSGDNFTPVEAD
+511 ILSGDNFIPVEAD
-524 TRLRNSGP
+524 DKPLDSGP
-532 PKTGKSLG
+532 PNKGKTLG
-540 LITAGVLVLIIAY
+540 LIAAGVLVLIIAY
-553 WWLSPQNANTVPSAT
+553 WWLNPQNANTVPSAT
-568 PAKIEINTTSDTAST
+568 PAKIEINTTSDTASA
-583 GGNPSQQNSN
+583 GGNPSQQISN
-593 TSSEDGITMITR
+593 TASEDGITVFTR
-605 SADRQKAEKFRELTE
+605 SADKQKAEKFRELTE

-632 RRHHRGGR
+632 RIHHRAGR

-663 PEATQGI
+663 LQATQGI
-670 KDMIG
+670 KNLIG
-675 ESVSGIESLIDAGD
+675 ETINGIESLIDAGD

-701 TINQASEA
+701 TINQASEV

-715 KLDQIEQ
+715 KLDQIEK
-722 RRLKQVAATAKAD
+722 RRLEQVAAAAKAH
-735 AIAEATRQQQT
+735 AIAEATRQQQI

-783 ALNLDPNN
+783 VLNLDPNN

-840 LQQQLQKRRQLAE
+840 LQQQLQQRRQLAE
-853 KQQRLQAEAAAKN
+853 KQQRLQAEAAAKK
-866 AEANNLASQ
+866 AEADNLASQ
-875 QELLDLQNGLTAY
+875 QEVLNLQSGLTAY

-902 LAAQGYPRAQVR
+902 LAAQGDPRAQVR
-914 VANMLIK
+914 VARMLIT
-921 ARGVQRDEEEAMRL
+921 ARGVQRDEGEAIRL
-935 FSIALQP
+935 FSMALQQ

-962 HDGWII
+962 HDGWVI
-968 DKDYLNAVYWYRRA
+968 DKDYRNAVYWYRRA

-993 LGWLYMHGHG
+993 LGWLYMQGHG
-1003 VSPDEEM
+1003 VNPDEEM

-1030 KVLGKVSVDSGS
+1030 KVLGKAGVDSGS

>member
-1 VLSGVILLPENRC
+1 M
-14 RPYRNVTVKPRS
+14 TFKPR
-26 PARERKPDASE
+26 PPVRQREPDASDK
-37 RDDSLSPAPLPP
+37 DDSLSPAPLPP

-77 TIIQEFFPKQLAVR
+77 AIIQEFFPKQLAVR
-91 DKDGLSLL
+91 DQDGLALL

-173 YSALTYLEAAHEAG
+173 YSALTYLEAAHQAG
-187 LIHLEI
+187 LFHLEI

-221 DKSTPS
+221 DKSVPS

-255 ECITSAAPVPSST
+255 ECITCAAPVPSST
-268 RMDAIDRGT
+268 RMDAIDRGI

-282 PAVEAGVGYYSGR
+282 SAVEAGVGYYSGS
-295 FLEIIDWLITLRTTE
+295 FLEIVDWLIALRTTE

-324 DARNLA
+324 DARKSA

-339 LELNLKPNTK
+339 LELNLKPATK
-349 ATVRGNIPLETRTNL
+349 AAGSAKTPLETRTNI
-364 KQQTASAPQAP
+364 KQRTRTAPHAA

-383 RRQGGIKKQSD
+383 RRHDGIKNQSE
-394 ATRAALPESSSH
+394 AARAALPDNSSDGRIKTS
-406 GKIRTTRGATAIAL
+406 RGATAIAL

-427 ASLAPG
+427 ANLAPS
-433 SETSAAKH
+433 SENSAAKH
-441 TEPPPNVFAARSTQ
+441 TESPHNVFAAKSTQ
-455 PRDLRATN
+455 PRDLTTTSN
-463 NVPTQDVEPLH
+463 GPTQDVEPLH
-474 APSRTDNPTAIQ
+474 APSRTDAPSA
-486 ERTFQKDFG
+486 ERESTFQKGFD

-511 ILSGDNFTPVEAD
+511 ILSGDNFIPVEAD
-524 TRLRNSGP
+524 DKPLDSGP
-532 PKTGKSLG
+532 PNKGKTLG
-540 LITAGVLVLIIAY
+540 LIAAGVLVLIIAY
-553 WWLSPQNANTVPSAT
+553 WWLNPQNANTVPSAT
-568 PAKIEINTTSDTAST
+568 PAKIEINTTSDTASA
-583 GGNPSQQNSN
+583 GGNPSQQISN
-593 TSSEDGITMITR
+593 TASEDGITVFTR
-605 SADRQKAEKFRELTE
+605 SADKQKAEKFRELTE

-632 RRHHRGGR
+632 RIHHRAGR

-663 PEATQGI
+663 LQATQGI
-670 KDMIG
+670 KNLIG
-675 ESVSGIESLIDAGD
+675 EAINGIESLIDAGD

-715 KLDQIEQ
+715 KLDQIEK
-722 RRLKQVAATAKAD
+722 RRLEQVAAAAKAH
-735 AIAEATRQQQT
+735 AIAEATRQQQI

-783 ALNLDPNN
+783 VLNLDPNN

-840 LQQQLQKRRQLAE
+840 LQQQLQQRRQLAE
-853 KQQRLQAEAAAKN
+853 KQQRLQAEAAAKK
-866 AEANNLASQ
+866 AEADNLASQ
-875 QELLDLQNGLTAY
+875 QEVLNLQSGLTAY

-902 LAAQGYPRAQVR
+902 LAAQGDPRAQVR
-914 VANMLIK
+914 VARMLIT
-921 ARGVQRDEEEAMRL
+921 ARGVQRDEGEAIRL
-935 FSIALQP
+935 FSMALQQ

-962 HDGWII
+962 HDGWVI
-968 DKDYLNAVYWYRRA
+968 DKDYRNAVYWYRRA

-993 LGWLYMHGHG
+993 LGWLYMQGHG
-1003 VSPDEEM
+1003 VNPDEEM

-1030 KVLGKVSVDSGS
+1030 KVLGKAGVDSGS

>member
-1 VLSGVILLPENRC
+1 M
-14 RPYRNVTVKPRS
+14 TFKPRP
-26 PARERKPDASE
+26 PARQRESDASDK
-37 RDDSLSPAPLPP
+37 DDSLSPAPLPP

-77 TIIQEFFPKQLAVR
+77 AIIQEFFPKQLAVR
-91 DKDGLSLL
+91 DQDGLALL

-173 YSALTYLEAAHEAG
+173 YSALTYLEAAHQAG
-187 LIHLEI
+187 LFHLEI

-221 DKSTPS
+221 DKSVPS

-255 ECITSAAPVPSST
+255 ECITCAAPVPSST
-268 RMDAIDRGT
+268 RMDAIDRGI

-282 PAVEAGVGYYSGR
+282 PAVEAGVGYYSGS
-295 FLEIIDWLITLRTTE
+295 FLEIVDWLIALRTTE

-324 DARNLA
+324 DARKSA

-339 LELNLKPNTK
+339 LELNLKPATK
-349 ATVRGNIPLETRTNL
+349 AAGSAKTPLETRTNI
-364 KQQTASAPQAP
+364 KQRTRTAPHAAHD
-375 LNRSNIFT
+375 RSNIFS
-383 RRQGGIKKQSD
+383 RRHDGIKNQSE
-394 ATRAALPESSSH
+394 AARAALPDNSSD
-406 GKIRTTRGATAIAL
+406 GRTKTSRGATAIAL

-427 ASLAPG
+427 ANLAPS
-433 SETSAAKH
+433 SENSAAKP
-441 TEPPPNVFAARSTQ
+441 TESPHNVFAAKSTQ
-455 PRDLRATN
+455 PRDLTTTSN
-463 NVPTQDVEPLH
+463 GPTQDVEPLH
-474 APSRTDNPTAIQ
+474 APSRTDAPSA
-486 ERTFQKDFG
+486 ERESTYQKGFD

-511 ILSGDNFTPVEAD
+511 ILSGDNFIPVEAD
-524 TRLRNSGP
+524 DKPLDSGP
-532 PKTGKSLG
+532 PNKGKTLG
-540 LITAGVLVLIIAY
+540 LIAAGVLVLIIAY
-553 WWLSPQNANTVPSAT
+553 WWLNPQNANTVPSAT
-568 PAKIEINTTSDTAST
+568 PAKIEINTTSDTASA
-583 GGNPSQQNSN
+583 GGNPSQQISN
-593 TSSEDGITMITR
+593 TASEDGITVFTR
-605 SADRQKAEKFRELTE
+605 SADKQKAEKFRELTE

-632 RRHHRGGR
+632 RIHHRAGR

-663 PEATQGI
+663 LQATQGI
-670 KDMIG
+670 KNLIG
-675 ESVSGIESLIDAGD
+675 ETINGIESLIDAGD

-701 TINQASEA
+701 TINQASEV

-715 KLDQIEQ
+715 KLDQIEK
-722 RRLKQVAATAKAD
+722 RRLEQVAAAAKAH
-735 AIAEATRQQQT
+735 AIAEATRQQQI

-765 NNQFVEPQ
+765 NNQFVKPQ

-783 ALNLDPNN
+783 VLNLDPNN

-840 LQQQLQKRRQLAE
+840 LQQQLQQRRQLAE
-853 KQQRLQAEAAAKN
+853 KQQRLQAEAAAKK
-866 AEANNLASQ
+866 AEADNLASQ
-875 QELLDLQNGLTAY
+875 QEVLNLQSGLTAY

-902 LAAQGYPRAQVR
+902 LAAQGDPRAQVR
-914 VANMLIK
+914 VARMLIT
-921 ARGVQRDEEEAMRL
+921 ARGVQRDEGEAIRL
-935 FSIALQP
+935 FSMALQQ

-962 HDGWII
+962 HDGWVI
-968 DKDYLNAVYWYRRA
+968 DKDYRNAVYWYRRA

-993 LGWLYMHGHG
+993 LGWLYMQGHG
-1003 VSPDEEM
+1003 VNPDEEM

-1030 KVLGKVSVDSGS
+1030 KVLGKAGVDSGS

>member
-1 VLSGVILLPENRC
+1 M
-14 RPYRNVTVKPRS
+14 TFKPR
-26 PARERKPDASE
+26 PPVRQREPDASDK
-37 RDDSLSPAPLPP
+37 DDSLSPAPLPP

-77 TIIQEFFPKQLAVR
+77 AIIQEFFPKQLAVR
-91 DKDGLSLL
+91 DQDGLALL

-173 YSALTYLEAAHEAG
+173 YSALTYLEAAHQAG
-187 LIHLEI
+187 LFHLEI

-221 DKSTPS
+221 DKSVPS

-255 ECITSAAPVPSST
+255 ECITCAAPVPSST
-268 RMDAIDRGT
+268 RMDAIDRGI

-282 PAVEAGVGYYSGR
+282 PAVEAGVGYYSGS
-295 FLEIIDWLITLRTTE
+295 FLEIVDWLIALRTTE

-324 DARNLA
+324 DARKSA

-339 LELNLKPNTK
+339 LELNLKPATK
-349 ATVRGNIPLETRTNL
+349 AAGSAKTPLETRTNI
-364 KQQTASAPQAP
+364 KQRTRTAPHAA

-383 RRQGGIKKQSD
+383 RRHDGIKNQSE
-394 ATRAALPESSSH
+394 AARAALPDNSSDGRIKTS
-406 GKIRTTRGATAIAL
+406 RGATAIAL

-427 ASLAPG
+427 ANLAPS
-433 SETSAAKH
+433 SENSAAKH
-441 TEPPPNVFAARSTQ
+441 TESPHNVFAAKSTQ
-455 PRDLRATN
+455 PRDLTTTSN
-463 NVPTQDVEPLH
+463 GPTQDVEPLH
-474 APSRTDNPTAIQ
+474 APSRTDNPSAKQ
-486 ERTFQKDFG
+486 ESTFQKGFD

-511 ILSGDNFTPVEAD
+511 ILSGDNFIPVEAD
-524 TRLRNSGP
+524 DKPLDSGP
-532 PKTGKSLG
+532 PNKGKTLG
-540 LITAGVLVLIIAY
+540 LIAAGVLVLIIAY
-553 WWLSPQNANTVPSAT
+553 WWLNPQNANTVPSAT
-568 PAKIEINTTSDTAST
+568 PAKIEINTTSDTASA
-583 GGNPSQQNSN
+583 GGNPSQQISN
-593 TSSEDGITMITR
+593 TASEDGITVFTR
-605 SADRQKAEKFRELTE
+605 SADKQKAEKFRELTE

-632 RRHHRGGR
+632 RIHHRAGR

-663 PEATQGI
+663 LQATQGI
-670 KDMIG
+670 KNLIG
-675 ESVSGIESLIDAGD
+675 EAINGIESLIDAGD

-715 KLDQIEQ
+715 KLDQIEK
-722 RRLKQVAATAKAD
+722 RRLEQVAAAAKAH
-735 AIAEATRQQQT
+735 AIAEATRQQQI

-783 ALNLDPNN
+783 VLNLDPNN

-840 LQQQLQKRRQLAE
+840 LQQQLQQRRQLAE
-853 KQQRLQAEAAAKN
+853 KQQRLQAEAAAKK
-866 AEANNLASQ
+866 AEADNLASQ
-875 QELLDLQNGLTAY
+875 QEVLNLQSGLTAY

-902 LAAQGYPRAQVR
+902 LAAQGDPRAQVR
-914 VANMLIK
+914 VARMLIT
-921 ARGVQRDEEEAMRL
+921 ARGVQRDEGEAIRL
-935 FSIALQP
+935 FSMALQQ

-962 HDGWII
+962 HDGWVI
-968 DKDYLNAVYWYRRA
+968 DKDYRNAVYWYRRA

-993 LGWLYMHGHG
+993 LGWLYMQGHG
-1003 VSPDEEM
+1003 VNPDEEM

-1030 KVLGKVSVDSGS
+1030 KVLGKAGVDSGS

>member
-1 VLSGVILLPENRC
+1 M
-14 RPYRNVTVKPRS
+14 TFKPHPPVRQ
-26 PARERKPDASE
+26 REPDAS
-37 RDDSLSPAPLPP
+37 DKDGSLSPAPLPP

-77 TIIQEFFPKQLAVR
+77 AIIQEFFPKQLAVR
-91 DKDGLSLL
+91 DQDGLALL

-173 YSALTYLEAAHEAG
+173 YSALTYLEAAHQAG
-187 LIHLEI
+187 LFHLEI

-221 DKSTPS
+221 DKSVPS

-255 ECITSAAPVPSST
+255 ECITCAAPVPSST
-268 RMDAIDRGT
+268 RMDAIDRGI

-282 PAVEAGVGYYSGR
+282 PAVEAGVGYYSGS
-295 FLEIIDWLITLRTTE
+295 FLEIVDWLIALRTTE

-324 DARNLA
+324 DARKSA

-339 LELNLKPNTK
+339 LELNLKPATK
-349 ATVRGNIPLETRTNL
+349 AAGSAKTPLETRTNI
-364 KQQTASAPQAP
+364 KQRTRTAPHAAHD
-375 LNRSNIFT
+375 RSNIFS
-383 RRQGGIKKQSD
+383 RRHDGIKNQSE
-394 ATRAALPESSSH
+394 AARAALPDNSSDGRIKTS
-406 GKIRTTRGATAIAL
+406 RGATAIAL

-427 ASLAPG
+427 ANLAPS
-433 SETSAAKH
+433 SENSAAKP
-441 TEPPPNVFAARSTQ
+441 TESPHNVFAAKSTQ
-455 PRDLRATN
+455 PRDLTTTSN
-463 NVPTQDVEPLH
+463 GPTQDVEPLH
-474 APSRTDNPTAIQ
+474 APSRTDNPSAKQ
-486 ERTFQKDFG
+486 ESTFQKGFD

-511 ILSGDNFTPVEAD
+511 ILSGDNFIPVEAD
-524 TRLRNSGP
+524 DKPLDSGP
-532 PKTGKSLG
+532 PNKGKTLG
-540 LITAGVLVLIIAY
+540 LIAAGVLVLIIAY
-553 WWLSPQNANTVPSAT
+553 WWLNPQNANTVPSAT
-568 PAKIEINTTSDTAST
+568 PAKIEINTTSDTASA
-583 GGNPSQQNSN
+583 GGNPSQQISN
-593 TSSEDGITMITR
+593 TASEDGITVFTR
-605 SADRQKAEKFRELTE
+605 SADKQKAEKFRELTE

-632 RRHHRGGR
+632 RIHHRAGR

-663 PEATQGI
+663 LQATQGI
-670 KDMIG
+670 KNLIG
-675 ESVSGIESLIDAGD
+675 ETINGIESLIDAGD

-701 TINQASEA
+701 TINQASEV

-715 KLDQIEQ
+715 KLDQIEK
-722 RRLKQVAATAKAD
+722 RRLEQVAAAAKAH
-735 AIAEATRQQQT
+735 AIAEATRQQQI

-783 ALNLDPNN
+783 VLNLDPNN

-840 LQQQLQKRRQLAE
+840 LQQQLQQRRQLAE
-853 KQQRLQAEAAAKN
+853 KQQRLQAEAAAKK
-866 AEANNLASQ
+866 AEADNLASQ
-875 QELLDLQNGLTAY
+875 QEVLNLQSGLTAY

-902 LAAQGYPRAQVR
+902 LAAQGDPRAQVR
-914 VANMLIK
+914 VARMLIT
-921 ARGVQRDEEEAMRL
+921 ARGVQRDEGEAIRL
-935 FSIALQP
+935 FSMALQQ

-962 HDGWII
+962 HDGWVI
-968 DKDYLNAVYWYRRA
+968 DKDYRNAVYWYRRA

-993 LGWLYMHGHG
+993 LGWLYMQGHG
-1003 VSPDEEM
+1003 VNPDEEM

-1030 KVLGKVSVDSGS
+1030 KVLGKAGVDSGS

>member
-1 VLSGVILLPENRC
+1 M
-14 RPYRNVTVKPRS
+14 TFKPR
-26 PARERKPDASE
+26 PPLRQREPDASDK
-37 RDDSLSPAPLPP
+37 DDSLSPAPLPP

-77 TIIQEFFPKQLAVR
+77 AIIQEFFPKQLAVR
-91 DKDGLSLL
+91 DQDGLALL

-173 YSALTYLEAAHEAG
+173 YSALTYLEAAHQAG
-187 LIHLEI
+187 LFHLEI

-221 DKSTPS
+221 DKSVPS

-255 ECITSAAPVPSST
+255 ECITCAAPVPSST
-268 RMDAIDRGT
+268 RMDAIDRGI

-282 PAVEAGVGYYSGR
+282 PAVEAGVGYYSGS
-295 FLEIIDWLITLRTTE
+295 FLEIVDWLIALRTTE

-324 DARNLA
+324 DARKSA

-339 LELNLKPNTK
+339 LELNLKPATK
-349 ATVRGNIPLETRTNL
+349 AAGSAKTPLETRTNI
-364 KQQTASAPQAP
+364 KQRTRTAPHAAHD
-375 LNRSNIFT
+375 RSNIFS
-383 RRQGGIKKQSD
+383 RRHDGIKNQSE
-394 ATRAALPESSSH
+394 AARAALPDNSSDGRIKTS
-406 GKIRTTRGATAIAL
+406 RGATAIAL

-427 ASLAPG
+427 ANLAPS
-433 SETSAAKH
+433 SENSAAKH
-441 TEPPPNVFAARSTQ
+441 TESPHNVFAAKSTQ
-455 PRDLRATN
+455 PRNLTTTSN
-463 NVPTQDVEPLH
+463 GPTQDVEPLH
-474 APSRTDNPTAIQ
+474 APSRTDNPSAKQ
-486 ERTFQKDFG
+486 ESTFQKGFD

-511 ILSGDNFTPVEAD
+511 ILSGDNFIPVEAD
-524 TRLRNSGP
+524 DKPLDSGP
-532 PKTGKSLG
+532 PNKGKTLG
-540 LITAGVLVLIIAY
+540 LIAAGVLVLIIAY
-553 WWLSPQNANTVPSAT
+553 WWLNPQNANTVPSAT
-568 PAKIEINTTSDTAST
+568 PAKIEINTTSDTASA
-583 GGNPSQQNSN
+583 GGNPSQQISN
-593 TSSEDGITMITR
+593 TASEDGITVFTR
-605 SADRQKAEKFRELTE
+605 SADKQKAEKFRELTE

-632 RRHHRGGR
+632 RIHHRAGR

-663 PEATQGI
+663 LQATQGI
-670 KDMIG
+670 KNLIG
-675 ESVSGIESLIDAGD
+675 ETINGIESLIDAGD

-715 KLDQIEQ
+715 KLDQIEK
-722 RRLKQVAATAKAD
+722 RRLEQVAAAAKAH
-735 AIAEATRQQQT
+735 AIAEATRQQQI

-783 ALNLDPNN
+783 VLNLDPNN
-791 QRARNGIGSISEH
+791 QRARNGISSISEH

-840 LQQQLQKRRQLAE
+840 LQQQLQERRQLAE
-853 KQQRLQAEAAAKN
+853 KQQRLQAEAAAKK
-866 AEANNLASQ
+866 AEADNLASQ
-875 QELLDLQNGLTAY
+875 QEVLNLQSGLTAY

-902 LAAQGYPRAQVR
+902 LAAQGDPRAQVR
-914 VANMLIK
+914 VARMLIT
-921 ARGVQRDEEEAMRL
+921 ARGVQRDEGEAIRL
-935 FSIALQP
+935 FSMALQQ

-962 HDGWII
+962 HDGWVI
-968 DKDYLNAVYWYRRA
+968 DKDYRNAVYWYRRA

-993 LGWLYMHGHG
+993 LGWLYMQGHG
-1003 VSPDEEM
+1003 VNPDEEM

-1030 KVLGKVSVDSGS
+1030 KVLGKAGVDSGS

>member
-1 VLSGVILLPENRC
+1 M
-14 RPYRNVTVKPRS
+14 TFKPR
-26 PARERKPDASE
+26 PPLRQREPDASDK
-37 RDDSLSPAPLPP
+37 DDSLSPAPLPP

-77 TIIQEFFPKQLAVR
+77 AIIQEFFPKQLAVR
-91 DKDGLSLL
+91 DQDGLALL

-173 YSALTYLEAAHEAG
+173 YSALTYLEAAHQAG
-187 LIHLEI
+187 LFHLEI

-221 DKSTPS
+221 DKSVPS

-255 ECITSAAPVPSST
+255 ECITCAAPVPSST
-268 RMDAIDRGT
+268 RMDAIDRGI

-282 PAVEAGVGYYSGR
+282 PAVEAGVGYYSGS
-295 FLEIIDWLITLRTTE
+295 FLEIVDWLIALRTTE

-324 DARNLA
+324 DARKSA

-339 LELNLKPNTK
+339 LELNLKPATK
-349 ATVRGNIPLETRTNL
+349 AAGSAKTPLETRTNI
-364 KQQTASAPQAP
+364 KQRTRTAPHAAHD
-375 LNRSNIFT
+375 RSNIFS
-383 RRQGGIKKQSD
+383 RRHDGIKNQSE
-394 ATRAALPESSSH
+394 AARAALPDNSSDGRIKTS
-406 GKIRTTRGATAIAL
+406 RGATAIAL

-427 ASLAPG
+427 ANLAPS
-433 SETSAAKH
+433 SENSAAKP
-441 TEPPPNVFAARSTQ
+441 TESPHNVFAAKSTQ
-455 PRDLRATN
+455 PRDLTTTSN
-463 NVPTQDVEPLH
+463 GPTQDVEPLH
-474 APSRTDNPTAIQ
+474 APSRTDAPSA
-486 ERTFQKDFG
+486 ERESTYQKGFD

-511 ILSGDNFTPVEAD
+511 ILSGDNFIPVEAD
-524 TRLRNSGP
+524 DKPLDSGP
-532 PKTGKSLG
+532 PNKGKTLG
-540 LITAGVLVLIIAY
+540 LIAAGVLVLIIAY
-553 WWLSPQNANTVPSAT
+553 WWLNPQNANTVPSAT
-568 PAKIEINTTSDTAST
+568 PAKIEINTTSDTASA
-583 GGNPSQQNSN
+583 GGNPSQQISN
-593 TSSEDGITMITR
+593 TASEDGITVFTR
-605 SADRQKAEKFRELTE
+605 SADKQKAEKFRELTE
-620 IAALTDPHLKAA
+620 IAALTEPHLKAA
-632 RRHHRGGR
+632 RIHHRAGR

-663 PEATQGI
+663 LQATQGI
-670 KDMIG
+670 KNLIG
-675 ESVSGIESLIDAGD
+675 ETINGIESLIDAGD

-701 TINQASEA
+701 TINQASEV

-715 KLDQIEQ
+715 KLDQIEK
-722 RRLKQVAATAKAD
+722 RRLEQVAAAAKAH
-735 AIAEATRQQQT
+735 AIAEATRQQQI

-783 ALNLDPNN
+783 VLNLDPNN

-840 LQQQLQKRRQLAE
+840 LQQQLQQRRQLAE
-853 KQQRLQAEAAAKN
+853 KQQRLQAEAAAKK
-866 AEANNLASQ
+866 AEADNLASQ
-875 QELLDLQNGLTAY
+875 QEVLNLQSGLTAY

-902 LAAQGYPRAQVR
+902 LAAQGDPRAQVR
-914 VANMLIK
+914 VARMLIT
-921 ARGVQRDEEEAMRL
+921 ARGVQRDEGEAIRL
-935 FSIALQP
+935 FSMALQQ

-962 HDGWII
+962 HDGWVI
-968 DKDYLNAVYWYRRA
+968 DKDYRNAVYWYRRA

-1030 KVLGKVSVDSGS
+1030 KVLGKAGVDSGS